1 METKVQD
8 NVPRRASLPPG
19 QANARAA
26 GRSMLAMAMLL
37 LLMWCVPQRAMAGY
51 VDDFKKTTVTNH
63 LDNGGYISVRFIIY
77 NSDGK
82 DDGIDPDWCK
92 SHIDID
98 SEPVLFIRSLTVH
111 DEPQSHDNKGY
122 RWAQVFKTDSKKVA
136 RIESQVIPNV
146 STGEQ
151 VWEEVTA
158 VNVGF
163 GKDSPNSDAKNYHQ
177 FNYIESGN
185 ETYTYAEF
193 RIYPSAEWL
202 KERGD
207 KGEGI
212 TVGGARYIDCTDA
225 GSGSRDDFD
234 VPVASETCVFTIP
247 NTPSL
252 SFSFSQNAGYQNIT
266 FQGTQNDKYSVNGGA
281 QKTIANTGS
290 INLDFGVQNT
300 ERKVTLNYYK
310 RFSAYQYY
318 PLSSSITIPAYQ
330 HPTDFKAT
338 QLADGDVKV
347 TWSIAA
353 YSGSVV
359 TGGDFEVQR
368 SKDEKFATVETV
380 GTLAFEGAKSYTLT
394 DDVSEKNLNGKYY
407 YRLRRTNAAAWNWGY
422 VKTTSID
429 LSMKH
434 KGVATARGENTEDG
448 QVKLTWTYDNGNIW
462 SDNSSVMV
470 VRTNTNKGTSTTY
483 AIADDMGV
491 TSYTETLPTT
501 CDVYSYTIYVQ
512 PGNSV
517 YAAQSPVMVESDG
530 NLYSTSM
537 GYVATAIASK
547 GYYSDRVS
555 LEWEIEGGPVDQFS
569 IRAREYGSNGDWKQI
584 EQIEA
589 NVASTSYQYSDTK
602 AVPGVIYEYQIVAV
616 KNCGG
621 GNDQVP
627 YEGEII
633 GFRTP
638 TGNIYGRVTFENGQ
652 AVAGVEVRAE
662 MAEGEGIA
670 GKAYVVDGNDYLK
683 IDNARLLQEAT
694 ATATLEAWIRPE
706 AAGTIIKKAGMYELL
721 YKGGKIAF
729 KVGSQ
734 EVTSASSLSIYTQDA
749 PYVHVAAVA
758 DEDYLYIYLNGVQEA
773 RTQRTA
779 TVTGN
784 ANQVVMAADG
794 YKGAIDE
801 VRIWNVAR
809 TAADIERDYGR
820 YLVGNETGLKAYY
833 TFDYAVESSF
843 FDISYKGNNYNQNH
857 GVVSGATL
865 SSTDIPTLSQLGYK
879 GYTGADGAYT
889 IRALPYRGNGTSY
902 MIIPRLGIHQFE
914 SEKELRLLNAQA
926 QSHTVNFTDKSS
938 FKVTGKVM
946 YKGGSIPVE
955 GVSFNI
961 DGITAMSAK
970 GAILKT
976 DAKGMFEISVPVG
989 QHEVKAVMNNHEF
1002 ELNGRITNSD
1012 GTDRN
1017 YQDEVSGIEL
1027 YDITTV
1033 RYGGRVA
1040 GGAVQEEFPL
1050 GHSLSTNNLADSV
1063 IVTLTYQNESY
1074 MMTTAAPDQPLVEG
1088 RTEKTIAHLNSK
1100 HKTTSVYQGNTVT
1113 IYPDAETGEFEADV
1127 LPINYKVTVN
1137 VLGHDD
1143 MPGSGEELSLSN
1155 SFIKEDVVYDYT
1167 DEQGVAHSDTT
1178 RYNKK
1183 QLFIKRYTPTIDV
1196 KQLEGPGGRAMGYF
1210 GKKQMEVARLD
1221 NTLNDTVTFVDN
1233 KGKYTLDM
1241 PVFEQGNTI
1250 TMSISV
1256 YEEYIYKDKQGKAK
1270 ADMESDKVPTADAT
1284 LSFAASDLPYGA
1296 IEDVEVDEKG
1306 YAEFQFVVTDP
1317 EFTAAQRTL
1326 DITMNYGEDGT
1337 SVNWRDGGLD
1347 VIVLGAKNTGADFV
1361 TAGPD
1366 KVLFVLRDPP
1376 GSNSYAYLEKGA
1388 TFTTTET
1395 YNGVAFN
1402 EGGEYFETKTGARVV
1417 TFAGVGAGVIKSA
1430 DMENEWKVGVV
1441 HSEAI
1446 GGADS
1451 WTKSTTTT
1459 TRIQTSADPAYVGA
1473 NGDLYVGYST
1483 NISVGQSNNVTVVS
1497 KEIYNTAP
1505 AEYEVYEEITP
1516 IATSDVL
1523 LVRTNG
1529 ISLSQSYNTMFV
1541 YPQVHIEQVLIPEL
1555 TKLRNSL
1562 LYQQTD
1568 NLDFQAMA
1576 DRDGKPVY
1584 VSKLTADNPNYG
1596 KSNKDAVFK
1605 QNPKD
1610 IYDGESYK
1618 IYFPTDVE
1626 AEEVRDTIL
1635 ILNQW
1640 IDSWVERLAA
1650 NEEAKA
1656 KAELLQN
1663 YSFQAGA
1670 GVEYSESFSYTTSE
1684 TSTFTLGIGVDFASK
1699 IGAGSDGAGFY
1710 IDVEETI
1717 KTEHGG
1723 EFTDEEEAS
1732 HCKGFV
1738 LEDEGSDYL
1747 SVDVCR
1753 ESGYREGDQYI
1764 DYDDINSQSQA
1775 FSTFI
1780 FKTKGGAT
1788 SCPYEG
1794 AYVSKYFEPGQHVL
1808 SEATI
1813 QMEVPEISVE
1823 KSFIENVPSGQSAYF
1838 TLYLRNNSEA
1848 KEAGWFD
1855 LVMDDASNPYGAQ
1868 LLMDGAPIGNG
1879 RALLVPAGE
1888 TLVKTLEVRK
1898 GTVMNY
1904 DNLRLKLQSQCQ
1916 SDPTDFLDDIMD
1928 DVVFSVHYIPSATDV
1943 NISKP
1948 SNNWTYNT
1956 QLPTVNIE
1964 GIEKH
1969 YMEVVLDGFDVNYD
1983 NFHRIMLQ
1991 YKPASASDND
2001 WTTLMSYYNDQALYD
2016 QAIANGQN
2024 AEMIL
2029 AADAGT
2035 IKYKWMLDD
2044 LQDQHYDLRAVGTSM
2059 INNVEYEKVSEVYS
2073 GVKDMYNPRLFG
2085 SAQPA
2090 NGVLTINDEIR
2101 LNFNETIAEG
2111 YLTDNNFQV
2120 TGVRNGAQT
2129 DHAVS
2134 VYLDG
2139 VNDRLTT
2146 EFARNWNEKDLTI
2159 EMWILADKAQE
2170 AVLFSQGNNDNAIEL
2185 GLTADN
2191 HLKVKV
2197 GKKELT
2203 SNEAVPYEQGT
2214 WAHVALVYHKE
2225 GRVSAYYNYVEY
2237 IAEVAVDRYA
2247 GEGAYC
2253 FGGDIK
2259 GERLFAGKMHN
2270 ARIWDKAQTSGRLQT
2285 GSMTLLSG
2293 AESNLMAYYPMSEAK
2308 GSVLTDKA
2316 RGVNLAMNGSEWALP
2331 EGRALALNGTD
2342 QYVKLATGAAVVDY
2356 LMDYTLELWFNAA
2369 EGQQNATIVSNG
2381 RGDGTDMGGSRDLF
2395 SLGFENGLL
2404 TFRNNGVTAIAEG
2417 NWADGNWHHVALTVS
2432 RTSGRAQILIDG
2444 KLNSYFDA
2452 TDLGGIAAAYITL
2465 GARTW
2470 MPADSYEEQVDNF
2483 FKGEIDEF
2491 RLWNLYKNETLV
2503 DLGNTEGLD
2512 GEEMGLM
2519 AYYPFQH
2526 YIEWQGTKELQFTL
2540 KDMRVQSDPEMAVA
2554 DAIAYGGN
2562 VETAKAAPVRDKGP
2576 VSKLN
2581 YNFVVNNDALIITLD
2596 ESWERIE
2603 KTIVTFTV
2611 DGVRDLNGNKQLN
2624 PITWSAYIDRN
2635 QLKWSEADITVEKMV
2650 DVEKSFVVKVTNNG
2664 GAIQNF
2670 TIENMPTWL
2679 DVNPMS
2685 GTINPLSST
2694 DITFTIDAG
2703 LNIGTYDEVIYMRN
2717 DNNVVEALPL
2727 TVKVNGEKPEWSV
2740 DPADYKYTMSVFG
2753 KLLVNGVYSADE
2765 GDILAVFDGAECV
2778 GVANNMYSKVNDMYY
2793 AMLTI
2798 YSNEVSKKGLEFRIW
2813 DASTGITYV
2822 AVPSQTI
2829 DFANNGVVGTSLNP
2843 VVFTA
2848 KDMKVQRI
2856 ALAEGWNWIS
2866 LGVKNDN
2873 MNDLNKLFK
2882 GYKWSSGDQV
2892 KHEDR
2897 GFASYST
2904 TDGWVSNGLTALDN
2918 LSMYLM
2924 KSNEARTLD
2933 ITGEQVDAKTNQL
2946 TIIGT
2951 REDGAKRWNYISYL
2965 PAENLSLK
2973 EALAGYDAVEGDI
2986 IKSQDAMAMYSGNLG
3001 WVGSLTYM
3009 ESGKGYMLQ
3018 RQAASE
3024 AALQYPTITS
3034 VVRKA
3039 QATRSAD
3046 EETLTSRGNRKY
3058 AANMTVV
3065 AQLAGVET
3073 AQGDILVAYIGG
3085 ERRGETAIITLP
3097 GNGDLFFL
3105 TVAGDKAEA
3114 IDLVLERN
3122 GQTIGYASG
3131 MLTYGN
3137 NATIGTV
3144 EQPVKIDM
3152 AQPADGVQL
3161 YPLPFEEVL
3170 NIRLAADVE
3179 ADVNITVTDMKG
3191 ATIAR
3196 WTDCNVGGQVHV
3208 VWTAGSTTPTG
3219 VYVVIVDVDGNVTS
3233 HKVVKK

>member
-1 METKVQD
+1 M
-8 NVPRRASLPPG
+8 NWNYSSNPG
-19 QANARAA
+19 YQVVNFS
-26 GRSMLAMAMLL
+26 G
-37 LLMWCVPQRAMAGY
+37 
-51 VDDFKKTTVTNH
+51 
-63 LDNGGYISVRFIIY
+63 
-77 NSDGK
+77 
-82 DDGIDPDWCK
+82 
-92 SHIDID
+92 
-98 SEPVLFIRSLTVH
+98 SE
-111 DEPQSHDNKGY
+111 
-122 RWAQVFKTDSKKVA
+122 
-136 RIESQVIPNV
+136 
-146 STGEQ
+146 
-151 VWEEVTA
+151 
-158 VNVGF
+158 
-163 GKDSPNSDAKNYHQ
+163 
-177 FNYIESGN
+177 
-185 ETYTYAEF
+185 
-193 RIYPSAEWL
+193 
-202 KERGD
+202 GD
-207 KGEGI
+207 KYTI
-212 TVGGARYIDCTDA
+212 TGKSQTEIQSGGTVSVDYAVRNEARTV
-225 GSGSRDDFD
+225 SM
-234 VPVASETCVFTIP
+234 T
-247 NTPSL
+247 
-252 SFSFSQNAGYQNIT
+252 
-266 FQGTQNDKYSVNGGA
+266 
-281 QKTIANTGS
+281 
-290 INLDFGVQNT
+290 
-300 ERKVTLNYYK
+300 YYK
-310 RFSAYQYY
+310 KISDWQFIDVEATD
-318 PLSSSITIPAYQ
+318 ITIPAYQ
-330 HPTDFKAT
+330 HPTDFKVT
-338 QLADGDVKV
+338 QQADGDVKV
-347 TWSIAA
+347 TWSIAS

-422 VKTTSID
+422 VKSTSID

-434 KGVATARGENTEDG
+434 KKIATARGENTEDG

-462 SDNSSVMV
+462 SDNSNVMV
-470 VRTNTNKGTSTTY
+470 KRTNTTTGVSTIY
-483 AIADDMGV
+483 AIADDLNI

-501 CDVYSYTIYVQ
+501 CDVYSYSIYVQ

-517 YAAQSPVMVESDG
+517 YATQAEMQVVSDG
-530 NLYSTSM
+530 NLYSTSI
-537 GYVATAIASK
+537 GYVATANASK

-555 LEWEIEGGPVDQFS
+555 LEWEIEGGSVDEFS

-584 EQIEA
+584 EQIYA

-621 GNDQVP
+621 GNDQIP

-638 TGNIYGRVTFENGQ
+638 TGDIYGRVTFENGQ
-652 AVAGVEVRAE
+652 AVADVEVRAE
-662 MAEGEGIA
+662 IAEGEGIT
-670 GKAYVVDGNDYLK
+670 GKAYVADGNDQLK
-683 IDNARLLQEAT
+683 IDNGRLLQEAT

-734 EVTSASSLSIYTQDA
+734 EVTSASSLSIYTQEH

-758 DEDYLYIYLNGVQEA
+758 DEDYIYIYLNGVQEA
-773 RTQRTA
+773 RAQRTA

-784 ANQVVMAADG
+784 TNQVVMAADG

-820 YLVGNETGLKAYY
+820 YLVGNETGLMAYY
-833 TFDYAVESSF
+833 TFDYAVASSF
-843 FDISYKGNNYNQNH
+843 FDISYNGINYNQNH

-865 SSTDIPTLSQLGYK
+865 SSTDIPTLSQLGHK
-879 GYTGADGAYT
+879 GYTGADGAYS

-955 GVSFNI
+955 GVSFYI
-961 DGITAMSAK
+961 DGTPAMGSK
-970 GAILKT
+970 NELLKT

-989 QHEVKAVMNNHEF
+989 QHEVKAVMQNHEF
-1002 ELNGRITNSD
+1002 ELGGRITNSD

-1050 GHSLSTNNLADSV
+1050 GHSLSTNNLADGV
-1063 IVTLTYQNESY
+1063 TVTLTYQNESY

-1088 RTEKTIAHLNSK
+1088 TVEKSVAHFNDK
-1100 HKTTSVYQGNTVT
+1100 HKTTSIYKGNTVT

-1137 VLGHDD
+1137 VPGHDN
-1143 MPGSGEELSLSN
+1143 MPGNGEELSLSN
-1155 SFIKEDVVYDYT
+1155 SFAKEDVVYDYT

-1196 KQLEGPGGRAMGYF
+1196 QQLEGPSGRAMGYF
-1210 GKKQMEVARLD
+1210 GKKQKEIARLD
-1221 NTLNDTVTFVDN
+1221 NSLNETVTFVDD
-1233 KGKYTLDM
+1233 KGGYALGM

-1250 TMSISV
+1250 TMGINV
-1256 YEEYIYKDKQGKAK
+1256 YEEYIYKDEEGKAK
-1270 ADMESDKVPTADAT
+1270 AGKESDKVPTTDAV
-1284 LSFAASDLPYGA
+1284 LSFTASDLPYGKQ
-1296 IEDVEVDEKG
+1296 EDIKVNEMG
-1306 YAEFQFVVTDP
+1306 YAEYTFKVDQP

-1326 DITMNYGEDGT
+1326 DITMSYGEDGT

-1347 VIVLGAKNTGADFV
+1347 VIVLGAKNKGTGFV

-1388 TFTTTET
+1388 TFTSTET
-1395 YNGVAFN
+1395 YNGIVFN
-1402 EGGEYFETKTGARVV
+1402 EGQVTSGGYFGTKTQLFTGASVE
-1417 TFAGVGAGVIKSA
+1417 TINVI
-1430 DMENEWKVGVV
+1430 NNVHGGVV
-1441 HSEAI
+1441 HSEEI
-1446 GGADS
+1446 GGTDS
-1451 WTKSTTTT
+1451 WTETVTTT
-1459 TRIQTSADPAYVGA
+1459 TRFQTSADPLYVGA

-1483 NISVGQSNNVTVVS
+1483 NITVGQCDNLTVVS
-1497 KEIYNTAP
+1497 KDIYNESP
-1505 AEYEVYEEITP
+1505 GEYEVYEDITP

-1523 LVRTNG
+1523 LVKTNG
-1529 ISLSQSYNTMFV
+1529 INLSQSFNTLFA
-1541 YPQVHIEQVLIPEL
+1541 YPQIHIEQVLIPEL
-1555 TKLRNSL
+1555 TTLRNKL

-1576 DRDGKPVY
+1576 NRDGKPVY
-1584 VSKLTADNPNYG
+1584 VSKLTPDDPDYG
-1596 KSNKDAVFK
+1596 MNNSDEELF
-1605 QNPKD
+1605 
-1610 IYDGESYK
+1610 DGDSYK
-1618 IYFPTDVE
+1618 IYFPENVAANE
-1626 AEEVRDTIL
+1626 QRDTIL

-1640 IDSWVERLAA
+1640 IDTWRKRLKE
-1650 NEEAKA
+1650 NEEHKA
-1656 KAELLQN
+1656 KASTLVQN
-1663 YSFQAGA
+1663 YSFQAGTDI
-1670 GVEYSESFSYTTSE
+1670 EYSESFTHTTVE
-1684 TSTFTLGIGVDFASK
+1684 TTNFKLGLGVKVIAEWGATINSTGVVFNL
-1699 IGAGSDGAGFY
+1699 
-1710 IDVEETI
+1710 EETI

-1723 EFTDEEEAS
+1723 EFTNEEEANN
-1732 HCKGFV
+1732 CKGFV
-1738 LEDEGSDYL
+1738 LAESGDDDYL
-1747 SVDVCR
+1747 SVDVLR
-1753 ESGYREGDQYI
+1753 ESGYIEGDQYVK
-1764 DYDDINSQSQA
+1764 YDDINSKDQT
-1775 FSTFI
+1775 FSTFV

-1788 SCPYEG
+1788 SCPYED
-1794 AYVSKYFEPGQHVL
+1794 ADVSKYYEPGQHVL

-1813 QMEVPEISVE
+1813 QLEVPEISVE
-1823 KSFIENVPSGQSAYF
+1823 KSFIENVPSGQPAYF

-1848 KEAGWFD
+1848 QEDCWYD
-1855 LVMDDASNPYGAQ
+1855 LVMDDASNPNGAR
-1868 LLMDGAPIGNG
+1868 LIMDGAPIGNG

-1888 TLVKTLEVRK
+1888 TLVKTLEVHK

-1943 NISKP
+1943 KISKP
-1948 SNNWTYNT
+1948 SKNWTYNT
-1956 QLPTVNIE
+1956 QLPTVEEE
-1964 GIEKH
+1964 GVKKH

-2059 INNVEYEKVSEVYS
+2059 INNVEYEKVSEVYT

-2197 GKKELT
+2197 GKKEIT

-2285 GSMTLLSG
+2285 GSLTMLSG
-2293 AESNLMAYYPMSEAK
+2293 AETNLIAYYPMNEAK
-2308 GSVLTDKA
+2308 GNVLTDKA

-2331 EGRALALNGTD
+2331 EGRALSLNGTD

-2356 LMDYTLELWFNAA
+2356 LMDYTMELWFNAA

-2381 RGDGTDMGGSRDLF
+2381 RGDGTDLGGSRDLF

-2404 TFRNNGVTAIAEG
+2404 TFRNNGVTAIADG

-2444 KLNSYFDA
+2444 QLNTYFSA
-2452 TDLGGIAAAYITL
+2452 VDLGGVAAAYITL
-2465 GARTW
+2465 GARSW
-2470 MPADSYEEQVDNF
+2470 MPEGTYEEEIDNF

-2540 KDMRVQSDPEMAVA
+2540 KDMKVQPDPEMAVA
-2554 DAIAYGGN
+2554 DAVAYGGS
-2562 VETAKAAPVRDKGP
+2562 VESTKAAPVRDKGP

-2596 ESWERIE
+2596 EAWDRIE

-2635 QLKWSEADITVEKMV
+2635 QLKWSEASMAIEKMV

-2670 TIENMPTWL
+2670 TIENMPAWL
-2679 DVNPMS
+2679 DVTPMS

-2703 LNIGTYDEVIYMRN
+2703 LNIGSYDEVIYMRN
-2717 DNNVVEALPL
+2717 DNNVVEALPM
-2727 TVKVNGEKPEWSV
+2727 TIKVCGEKPEWSV
-2740 DPADYKYTMSVFG
+2740 NPADYKYTMSVFG
-2753 KLLVNGVYSADE
+2753 KMLINNVYSIDE
-2765 GDILAVFDGAECV
+2765 EDMLAVFDGAECV
-2778 GVANNMYSKVNDMYY
+2778 GVAYNQYYKANDMYY

-2798 YSNEVSKKGLEFRIW
+2798 YSNEVSKQGLEFRIW

-2822 AVPSQTI
+2822 ATPSQTI
-2829 DFANNGVVGTSLNP
+2829 DFANNGVVGTSLEP

-2848 KDMKVQRI
+2848 KDTKVQRI

-2866 LGVKNDN
+2866 LGVTNSN
-2873 MNDLNKLFK
+2873 MGDLNKLLK
-2882 GYKWSSGDQV
+2882 GYKWSSDDQV

-2904 TDGWVSNGLTALDN
+2904 TNGWVSNGLNALDN

-2924 KSNEARTLD
+2924 KSSEARTLD
-2933 ITGEQVDAKTNQL
+2933 ITGEQVDAKSNQL

-2951 REDGAKRWNYISYL
+2951 REDGTKRWNYISYL

-3018 RQAASE
+3018 RQSADE
-3024 AALQYPTITS
+3024 ATLQYPTITS

-3039 QATRSAD
+3039 QATRSAA
-3046 EETLTSRGNRKY
+3046 EEIVTSRGNNKY

-3073 AQGDILVAYIGG
+3073 IYGDMLVAYIGG
-3085 ERRGETAIITLP
+3085 ERRGETAITALP
-3097 GNGDLFFL
+3097 GDAEGIFFL
-3105 TVAGDKAEA
+3105 TVAGDKAETV
-3114 IDLVLERN
+3114 DLVLERD
-3122 GQTIGYASG
+3122 GQAIGYASG
-3131 MLTYGN
+3131 VLTYGN
-3137 NATIGTV
+3137 NAALGTIEEPIKV
-3144 EQPVKIDM
+3144 DM
-3152 AQPADGVQL
+3152 ALPADGVQL
-3161 YPLPFEEVL
+3161 YPLPFEEIL
-3170 NIRLAADVE
+3170 NIRLAADVD

-3208 VWTAGSTTPTG
+3208 IWTAGSTTPTG
-3219 VYVVIVDVDGNVTS
+3219 VYVVTVDVDGNVTS
-3233 HKVVKK
+3233 HKVVKN

>member
-1 METKVQD
+1 MKTKVQD

-37 LLMWCVPQRAMAGY
+37 LLMWCVPQRAMA
-51 VDDFKKTTVTNH
+51 DDYGSHMVSFN
-63 LDNGGYISVRFIIY
+63 LDNLQSNGYITAIVPIY
-77 NSDGK
+77 NYNKEDEWTTGGTIYVNDKKAVYFWSWKQGETNPQRGK
-82 DDGIDPDWCK
+82 FQRFNEGSTHAVVIDRYNKVC
-92 SHIDID
+92 DI
-98 SEPVLFIRSLTVH
+98 PVADL
-111 DEPQSHDNKGY
+111 N
-122 RWAQVFKTDSKKVA
+122 
-136 RIESQVIPNV
+136 
-146 STGEQ
+146 TGELDF
-151 VWEEVTA
+151 EH
-158 VNVGF
+158 VGSTTTYATVRIWPTIEILKSQNIKVKVQLSYDGNGASG
-163 GKDSPNSDAKNYHQ
+163 GKFSQ
-177 FNYIESGN
+177 ESTPV
-185 ETYTYAEF
+185 TYTLPTA
-193 RIYPSAEWL
+193 PSLNWNYSSNPGFQAVSFQGQQ
-202 KERGD
+202 GD
-207 KGEGI
+207 KYTIKGQ
-212 TVGGARYIDCTDA
+212 
-225 GSGSRDDFD
+225 SG
-234 VPVASETCVFTIP
+234 
-247 NTPSL
+247 
-252 SFSFSQNAGYQNIT
+252 
-266 FQGTQNDKYSVNGGA
+266 
-281 QKTIANTGS
+281 QKTISVTGPVS
-290 INLDFGVQNT
+290 VDYAVGNSAQTISMT
-300 ERKVTLNYYK
+300 YYK
-310 RFSAYQYY
+310 KISDWQYIDVKATD
-318 PLSSSITIPAYQ
+318 ITIPAYQ
-330 HPTDFKAT
+330 HPTDFKVT

-347 TWSIAA
+347 TWSIPS
-353 YSGSVV
+353 YNGSVV

-422 VKTTSID
+422 VKTASLD

-434 KGVATARGENTEDG
+434 KGIATARGENTEDG
-448 QVKLTWTYDNGNIW
+448 QVKLTWTYDGGNIW

-470 VRTNTNKGTSTTY
+470 VRYNTNKGSSTTY

-517 YAAQSPVMVESDG
+517 YATQSPVEVKSDG

-555 LEWEIEGGPVDQFS
+555 LEWEIEGGSVDRFS

-584 EQIEA
+584 EQIDA

-602 AVPGVIYEYQIVAV
+602 AVPGVIYEYSIVAI

-621 GNDQVP
+621 GNDQIP

-638 TGNIYGRVTFENGQ
+638 TGDIYGRVTFENGQ

-734 EVTSASSLSIYTQDA
+734 EVTSASSLSIYTQEA
-749 PYVHVAAVA
+749 PFVHVAAVA

-784 ANQVVMAADG
+784 TNQVVMAADG

-843 FDISYKGNNYNQNH
+843 FDISYNGINYNQNH

-865 SSTDIPTLSQLGYK
+865 SSTDIPTLSQLGHK
-879 GYTGADGAYT
+879 GYTGADGAYS
-889 IRALPYRGNGTSY
+889 IRALPYVGNGTSY

-961 DGITAMSAK
+961 DGITAMSDK

-989 QHEVKAVMNNHEF
+989 LHEVKAVMNNHEF

-1050 GHSLSTNNLADSV
+1050 GHSLSTNNLADGV
-1063 IVTLTYQNESY
+1063 TVTLTYQNESY

-1088 RTEKTIAHLNSK
+1088 TVEKSVTHFNNK
-1100 HKTTSVYQGNTVT
+1100 HKTTSIYKGNTVT

-1137 VLGHDD
+1137 VPGHDN

-1155 SFIKEDVVYDYT
+1155 SFVKEDVVYDYT

-1196 KQLEGPGGRAMGYF
+1196 AQLDNGQPMNYF
-1210 GKKQMEVARLD
+1210 GKEKMAVARLD
-1221 NTLNDTVTFVDN
+1221 NTLNETVTFVDD
-1233 KGKYTLDM
+1233 KGDYTLGM
-1241 PVFEQGNTI
+1241 PVFEQGNTVN
-1250 TMSISV
+1250 MSISV
-1256 YEEYIYKDKQGKAK
+1256 YEEYIYKDAQGKAK
-1270 ADMESDKVPTADAT
+1270 AGMESDKVPTADAT
-1284 LSFAASDLPYGA
+1284 LSFAASDLTYGA
-1296 IEDVEVDEKG
+1296 IEDVEVDENG
-1306 YAEFQFVVTDP
+1306 YAEFQFVVADP

-1347 VIVLGAKNTGADFV
+1347 VIVLGAKNTGTDFV

-1388 TFTTTET
+1388 TFTTSET

-1417 TFAGVGAGVIKSA
+1417 TFAGVGTGVIKGA

-1451 WTKSTTTT
+1451 WTKSITTT

-1497 KEIYNTAP
+1497 KDIYNTAP
-1505 AEYEVYEEITP
+1505 AEYEVYEAITP

-1523 LVRTNG
+1523 LVKTNG
-1529 ISLSQSYNTMFV
+1529 ISLSQSYNTMFI

-1555 TKLRNSL
+1555 TTLRNSL

-1584 VSKLTADNPNYG
+1584 VSKLTPDDENYG

-1605 QNPKD
+1605 QNAKD

-1618 IYFPTDVE
+1618 IYFPTGVE

-1635 ILNQW
+1635 TLNQW
-1640 IDSWVERLAA
+1640 IDSWVKRLTA

-1813 QMEVPEISVE
+1813 QMEVPDISVE

-1848 KEAGWFD
+1848 REAGWFD

-1943 NISKP
+1943 KISKP

-1956 QLPTVNIE
+1956 QLPTVNVE

-2001 WTTLMSYYNDQALYD
+2001 WTTLMSYYNEQALYD

-2197 GKKELT
+2197 GKKEIT
-2203 SNEAVPYEQGT
+2203 SSKAVPYEQGT

-2237 IAEVAVDRYA
+2237 IVEVAVDRYA

-2293 AESNLMAYYPMSEAK
+2293 AETNLLAYYPMNEAK

-2356 LMDYTLELWFNAA
+2356 LMDYTMELWFCAA
-2369 EGQQNATIVSNG
+2369 EDQQNATIVSNG
-2381 RGDGTDMGGSRDLF
+2381 RGDGAEMGGSRDLF

-2432 RTSGRAQILIDG
+2432 RTNGRAQILIDG
-2444 KLNSYFDA
+2444 KLNTYFDA

-2465 GARTW
+2465 GARSW
-2470 MPADSYEEQVDNF
+2470 MPEGTYEEEIDNF

-2540 KDMRVQSDPEMAVA
+2540 KDMKVQPDPEMAVA
-2554 DAIAYGGN
+2554 DAVAYGGN

-2650 DVEKSFVVKVTNNG
+2650 DVEKNFVVKVTNNG

-2670 TIENMPTWL
+2670 TIENMPAWL
-2679 DVNPMS
+2679 DVNPTS

-2765 GDILAVFDGAECV
+2765 EDILAVFDGAECV
-2778 GVANNMYSKVNDMYY
+2778 GVTNNMYSKVNDMYY

-2798 YSNEVSKKGLEFRIW
+2798 YANEVSKKGLEFRIW

-2843 VVFTA
+2843 VIFTA

-2951 REDGAKRWNYISYL
+2951 REDGTKRWNYISYL

-3024 AALQYPTITS
+3024 ATLQYPTITS

-3196 WTDCNVGGQVHV
+3196 WTDCNIGGQVHV

-3233 HKVVKK
+3233 HKVVKN

>member
-1 METKVQD
+1 MKTKVQD

-51 VDDFKKTTVTNH
+51 VDDFKETTISDH
-63 LDNGGYISVRFIIY
+63 LDNGGYISVSFIIY
-77 NSDGK
+77 NSEGK
-82 DDGIDPDWCK
+82 DDGIDPDWHK

-98 SEPVLFIRSLTVH
+98 SEPVLFIRSLTEH
-111 DEPQSHDNKGY
+111 DEPQPHDNKGY
-122 RWAQVFKTDSKKVA
+122 RWAQVFKTNSSKVA
-136 RIESQVIPNV
+136 RIETQVIPNL

-177 FNYIESGN
+177 FNYLEPGD

-193 RIYPSAEWL
+193 RIYPSAEWM
-202 KERGD
+202 KDRGD

-212 TVGGARYIDCTDA
+212 TVSGARYIDCTDA
-225 GSGSRDDFD
+225 GSGTRPDFD
-234 VPVASETCVFTIP
+234 VAVEPKTCRFTIP
-247 NTPSL
+247 NAPSL
-252 SFSFSQNAGYQNIT
+252 SYNFSQNVGYQSLT
-266 FQGTQNDKYSVNGGA
+266 FQGTQNDKYRINGGT
-281 QKTIANTGS
+281 QTTIANTGS
-290 INLDFGVQNT
+290 INTDFEVQNS
-300 ERKVTLNYYK
+300 ERKVTVDYYK

-330 HPTDFKAT
+330 HPTDFKVT
-338 QLADGDVKV
+338 QQADGDVKV
-347 TWSIAA
+347 TWSIPS
-353 YSGSVV
+353 YNGSVV
-359 TGGDFEVQR
+359 KGGEFEVQR
-368 SKDEKFATVETV
+368 SKDEKFATAETV
-380 GTLAFEGAKSYTLT
+380 GTLPFEGAKSYSLT

-407 YRLRRTNAAAWNWGY
+407 YRLRRTNASAWNWGY
-422 VKTTSID
+422 VKSTSID

-434 KGVATARGENTEDG
+434 KKIATARGENIEDG
-448 QVKLTWTYDNGNIW
+448 QVKLTWTYDGGNIW

-483 AIADDMGV
+483 AIADDLNI
-491 TSYTETLPTT
+491 TSYEETLPTT
-501 CDVYSYTIYVQ
+501 CDVYIYNIYVQ

-517 YAAQSPVMVESDG
+517 YAAQSPIMVESDG

-555 LEWEIEGGPVDQFS
+555 LEWEIDGGAVDMFS
-569 IRAREYGSNGDWKQI
+569 IRAREYGSGDEWTQI
-584 EQIEA
+584 DQIEA
-589 NVASTSYQYSDTK
+589 NVASTKYQYSDTK
-602 AVPGVIYEYQIVAV
+602 SVPGVIYEYQVVAV
-616 KNCGG
+616 KACGG
-621 GNDQVP
+621 GNDQIP
-627 YEGEII
+627 YEGEVI

-638 TGNIYGRVTFENGQ
+638 TGDIYGRVTFENGQ
-652 AVAGVEVRAE
+652 AVPDVEVRAE
-662 MAEGEGIA
+662 VAEGEGIT
-670 GKAYVVDGNDYLK
+670 GKAYVADGNDRLT

-758 DEDYLYIYLNGVQEA
+758 DADYIYIYLNGVQEA

-784 ANQVVMAADG
+784 TNQVVMATDG

-801 VRIWNVAR
+801 VRIWSVAR

-820 YLVGNETGLKAYY
+820 YLVGNETGLMAYY
-833 TFDYAVESSF
+833 TFDYAVDASF
-843 FDISYKGNNYNQNH
+843 FDISYNGIKYNQNH
-857 GVVSGATL
+857 GVVSGALL
-865 SSTDIPTLSQLGYK
+865 SSTDIPTLSQLGHK
-879 GYTGADGAYT
+879 GYTAADGSYS
-889 IRALPYRGNGTSY
+889 IRALPYVGNGTSY

-946 YKGGSIPVE
+946 YKGGSVPVE
-955 GVSFNI
+955 GVTFAV
-961 DGITAMSAK
+961 DGITAMSSK
-970 GAILKT
+970 GEILKT
-976 DAKGMFEISVPVG
+976 DAKGMFDISVPVG
-989 QHEVKAVMNNHEF
+989 QHEVKAVLQNHEF
-1002 ELNGRITNSD
+1002 ELGGRITNSD

-1040 GGAVQEEFPL
+1040 GGALQEEFPL
-1050 GHSLSTNNLADSV
+1050 GHSLSTNNLADGV
-1063 IVTLTYQNESY
+1063 TVTLTYQNESY

-1088 RTEKTIAHLNSK
+1088 TVEKSVAHLNTQ
-1100 HKTTSVYQGNTVT
+1100 HKTTTIYKGNTVT

-1137 VLGHDD
+1137 VPGHDD

-1155 SFIKEDVVYDYT
+1155 SFVKEDVIYEYT

-1196 KQLEGPGGRAMGYF
+1196 KQLDNGQPVDYY
-1210 GKKQMEVARLD
+1210 GKEKMEVARLD
-1221 NTLNDTVTFVDN
+1221 NTLNETVTFVDD
-1233 KGKYTLDM
+1233 KGDYTMGL
-1241 PVFEQGNTI
+1241 PVFEQGNTM
-1250 TMSISV
+1250 TLGISV
-1256 YEEYIYKDKQGKAK
+1256 YEEYIYKDEQGKPK
-1270 ADMESDKVPTADAT
+1270 AGMVSDKVATTDAV
-1284 LSFAASDLPYGA
+1284 LSFTASDLPYGEQ
-1296 IEDVEVDEKG
+1296 EDLEVDSAG
-1306 YAEFQFVVTDP
+1306 YAEYTFTVTDP

-1326 DITMNYGEDGT
+1326 DITMKYGENGT

-1347 VIVLGAKNTGADFV
+1347 VIVLGAKNTGTNFV

-1388 TFTTTET
+1388 TFTTSET

-1402 EGGEYFETKTGARVV
+1402 EGGEYFETETGARVV
-1417 TFAGVGAGVIKSA
+1417 TFAGVGLGVIKDA
-1430 DMENEWKVGVV
+1430 AMKNEWKVGVV
-1441 HSEAI
+1441 HSEEV
-1446 GGADS
+1446 GGSNS

-1473 NGDLYVGYST
+1473 DGDLYVGYST
-1483 NISVGQSNNVTVVS
+1483 NITVGQSNNVTVVS
-1497 KEIYNTAP
+1497 KEIYNAAP
-1505 AEYEVYEEITP
+1505 DQYEVYEEITP
-1516 IATSDVL
+1516 VATSDVL
-1523 LVRTNG
+1523 LVKTNG
-1529 ISLSQSYNTMFV
+1529 INLSQNYKTLFV

-1555 TKLRNSL
+1555 TTLRNSL

-1584 VSKLTADNPNYG
+1584 VSKLTPDNPNYG
-1596 KSNKDAVFK
+1596 KSNKDEVFK

-1635 ILNQW
+1635 VLNQW
-1640 IDSWVERLAA
+1640 IDSWVERLKD

-1656 KAELLQN
+1656 KADLQQN
-1663 YSFQAGA
+1663 YSFHAGS
-1670 GVEYSESFSYTTSE
+1670 GVEYSESFSYTTVKT
-1684 TSTFTLGIGVDFASK
+1684 TSFTLGIGVDFASK
-1699 IGAGSDGAGFY
+1699 IGAGSDGCGFY
-1710 IDVEETI
+1710 IDVEETV

-1723 EFTDEEEAS
+1723 EFTDEEEAT

-1738 LEDEGSDYL
+1738 LEEEGSDYI

-1753 ESGYREGDQYI
+1753 ESGYNDGDQYI
-1764 DYDDINSQSQA
+1764 NYNNISSETQT

-1794 AYVSKYFEPGQHVL
+1794 AYVSKYFEPGMHVL

-1813 QMEVPEISVE
+1813 QLEVPEISVE
-1823 KSFIENVPSGQSAYF
+1823 KSFIENVPSGQPAYF

-1848 KEAGWFD
+1848 QEDGWFD
-1855 LVMDDASNPYGAQ
+1855 LVMDDASNPNGAQ
-1868 LLMDGAPIGNG
+1868 LFMDGAPIGNG

-1904 DNLRLKLQSQCQ
+1904 DNLRLLLQSQCQ

-1928 DVVFSVHYIPSATDV
+1928 DVVFSVHFIPSATDV

-1956 QLPTVNIE
+1956 QLPTVNVD

-2044 LQDQHYDLRAVGTSM
+2044 LQDQQYNLRAVGTSM

-2146 EFARNWNEKDLTI
+2146 EFARNWNNKDLTI
-2159 EMWILADKAQE
+2159 EMWILADKAQD

-2197 GKKELT
+2197 GKSEVT
-2203 SNEAVPYEQGT
+2203 SDETVPYEQGT

-2237 IAEVAVDRYA
+2237 IAEAVVDIYS

-2253 FGGDIK
+2253 FGSDIK
-2259 GERLFAGKMHN
+2259 GGNLFAGKMHN

-2285 GSMTLLSG
+2285 GSMTMLSG
-2293 AESNLMAYYPMSEAK
+2293 AESNLMAYYPMNEAK
-2308 GSVLTDKA
+2308 GNVLTDKA

-2342 QYVKLATGAAVVDY
+2342 QYVKVASSATVIDY
-2356 LMDYTLELWFNAA
+2356 LMDYTMELWFNGA
-2369 EGQQNATIVSNG
+2369 EGQKNATLVANG

-2395 SLGFENGLL
+2395 SLGFEDGVL
-2404 TFRNNGVTAIAEG
+2404 TFRNSGVVATAEG
-2417 NWADGNWHHVALTVS
+2417 NWLDGNWHHVAITVS
-2432 RTSGRAQILIDG
+2432 RTNGRAQILIDG
-2444 KLNSYFDA
+2444 QLNSYFDA

-2470 MPADSYEEQVDNF
+2470 TPEGTREETVDNF

-2491 RLWNLYKNETLV
+2491 RLWNLYKNEKLV

-2540 KDMRVQSDPEMAVA
+2540 KDMKVQPDPEMAVA
-2554 DAIAYGGN
+2554 DAIAYGDN
-2562 VETAKAAPVRDKGP
+2562 VETAKAAPVKDKGP

-2611 DGVRDLNGNKQLN
+2611 DGVRDLHGNKQLS

-2635 QLKWSEADITVEKMV
+2635 QLKWSEADMTVEKLV
-2650 DVEKSFVVKVTNNG
+2650 DEEKSFVVKVTNNG
-2664 GAIQNF
+2664 GAIQNY
-2670 TIENMPTWL
+2670 TIENMPAWL

-2703 LNIGTYDEVIYMRN
+2703 LNIGTYDEVVYMRN
-2717 DNNVVEALPL
+2717 DNNVVEALPM
-2727 TVKVNGEKPEWSV
+2727 TIKVNGQKPEWRV

-2753 KLLVNGVYSADE
+2753 KLLIGNVYSIDE
-2765 GDILAVFDGAECV
+2765 EDMLAVFDGDECV
-2778 GVANNMYSKVNDMYY
+2778 GVTNNMYSKVNDMYY

-2798 YSNEVSKKGLEFRIW
+2798 YANEVSKSGLEFRIW
-2813 DASTGITYV
+2813 DASTGTTYV
-2822 AVPSQTI
+2822 AMPSQTI
-2829 DFANNGVVGTSLNP
+2829 DFANNGVVGTSLDP

-2856 ALAEGWNWIS
+2856 ALAEGWNWVS
-2866 LGVKNDN
+2866 LNVKNDN
-2873 MNDLNKLFK
+2873 MGNINELLK
-2882 GYKWSSGDQV
+2882 GNAWTANDQV
-2892 KHEDR
+2892 KSEEK

-2904 TDGWVSNGLTALDN
+2904 TNGWVGELKGMDN
-2918 LSMYLM
+2918 LSMYM
-2924 KSNEARTLD
+2924 MHTAKDRTLD
-2933 ITGEQVDAKTNQL
+2933 IAGEQVDAKTNQL
-2946 TIIGT
+2946 TIIGSK
-2951 REDGAKRWNYISYL
+2951 EDGTKRWNYISYL
-2965 PAENLSLK
+2965 PAEMLSLQ

-2986 IKSQDAMAMYSGNLG
+2986 VKSQDAMAMYSGNLG
-3001 WVGSLTYM
+3001 WIGSLTYM

-3018 RQAASE
+3018 RQDVSDAK
-3024 AALQYPTITS
+3024 LQYPTITS
-3034 VVRKA
+3034 VSRKA
-3039 QATRSAD
+3039 QATRSAA
-3046 EETLTSRGNRKY
+3046 EQPITSSGNRKY

-3065 AQLAGVET
+3065 AQLAGVDLLH
-3073 AQGDILVAYIGG
+3073 GDKLVAYVGG
-3085 ERRGETAIITLP
+3085 ERRGETQITEVP
-3097 GNGDLFFL
+3097 HAEGLFFL
-3105 TVAGDKAEA
+3105 TIAGDKTESV
-3114 IDLVLERN
+3114 DLVLERN

-3161 YPLPFEEVL
+3161 YPQPFEEVL

-3219 VYVVIVDVDGNVTS
+3219 VYVVIVDIDGNVTS

>member
-1 METKVQD
+1 M
-8 NVPRRASLPPG
+8 
-19 QANARAA
+19 
-26 GRSMLAMAMLL
+26 
-37 LLMWCVPQRAMAGY
+37 
-51 VDDFKKTTVTNH
+51 
-63 LDNGGYISVRFIIY
+63 
-77 NSDGK
+77 
-82 DDGIDPDWCK
+82 
-92 SHIDID
+92 
-98 SEPVLFIRSLTVH
+98 
-111 DEPQSHDNKGY
+111 
-122 RWAQVFKTDSKKVA
+122 
-136 RIESQVIPNV
+136 
-146 STGEQ
+146 
-151 VWEEVTA
+151 
-158 VNVGF
+158 
-163 GKDSPNSDAKNYHQ
+163 
-177 FNYIESGN
+177 
-185 ETYTYAEF
+185 
-193 RIYPSAEWL
+193 
-202 KERGD
+202 
-207 KGEGI
+207 
-212 TVGGARYIDCTDA
+212 
-225 GSGSRDDFD
+225 
-234 VPVASETCVFTIP
+234 
-247 NTPSL
+247 
-252 SFSFSQNAGYQNIT
+252 
-266 FQGTQNDKYSVNGGA
+266 
-281 QKTIANTGS
+281 
-290 INLDFGVQNT
+290 
-300 ERKVTLNYYK
+300 
-310 RFSAYQYY
+310 
-318 PLSSSITIPAYQ
+318 
-330 HPTDFKAT
+330 
-338 QLADGDVKV
+338 
-347 TWSIAA
+347 
-353 YSGSVV
+353 
-359 TGGDFEVQR
+359 
-368 SKDEKFATVETV
+368 
-380 GTLAFEGAKSYTLT
+380 
-394 DDVSEKNLNGKYY
+394 SEKNLNGKYY
-407 YRLRRTNAAAWNWGY
+407 YRLRRTSASAWNWGY
-422 VKTTSID
+422 VKTTSTD

-434 KGVATARGENTEDG
+434 RKIASARGENTDKST
-448 QVKLTWTYDNGNIW
+448 VRLTWIYDSGNIW
-462 SDNSSVMV
+462 SENSSVMV

-483 AIADDMGV
+483 AIVDNAGV
-491 TSYTETLPTT
+491 TSYEETLPTT

-512 PGNSV
+512 PGNSA
-517 YAAQSPVMVESDG
+517 YSAQSPIEVKSDG

-537 GYVATAIASK
+537 GYVVTATASK

-555 LEWEIEGGPVDQFS
+555 LEWEIEGGSVDQFS
-569 IRAREYGSNGDWKQI
+569 IRAREYGSNDNWTQI
-584 EQIEA
+584 DLVDG

-621 GNDQVP
+621 DNDQVP

-638 TGNIYGRVTFENGQ
+638 TGDIYGRVTFENGQ
-652 AVAGVEVRAE
+652 AVADVEVRAE
-662 MAEGEGIA
+662 IAEGEGIT
-670 GKAYVVDGNDYLK
+670 GKAYVADGNDQLK
-683 IDNARLLQEAT
+683 IADGRLLQDAT
-694 ATATLEAWIRPE
+694 ATGTLEAWIRPE
-706 AAGTIIKKAGMYELL
+706 AAGTIIKKAGMYELS
-721 YKGGKIAF
+721 YKSGKVAF
-729 KVGSQ
+729 KVGTQ
-734 EVTSASSLSIYTQDA
+734 EVTSASSLSFYTQEQ

-758 DEDYLYIYLNGVQEA
+758 DANYIYIYLNGVQEA
-773 RTQRTA
+773 RIQRTA

-784 ANQVVMAADG
+784 TNQVVMATDG
-794 YKGAIDE
+794 YKGGIDE

-809 TAADIERDYGR
+809 TAADIERNYGR
-820 YLVGNETGLKAYY
+820 YLVGNETGLVAYY
-833 TFDYAVESSF
+833 TFDYAVKSSF
-843 FDISYKGNNYNQNH
+843 FDISYNGINYNQNH
-857 GVVSGATL
+857 GAVSGATL
-865 SSTDIPTLSQLGYK
+865 SSTDIPTLTQLGHK

-946 YKGGSIPVE
+946 YQGGSIPVE
-955 GVSFNI
+955 GVSFYI
-961 DGITAMSAK
+961 DGTPAMNAK
-970 GAILKT
+970 NEMLKT
-976 DAKGMFEISVPVG
+976 DARGMFEISVPVG
-989 QHEVKAVMNNHEF
+989 QHEVKAVMQNHEF
-1002 ELNGRITNSD
+1002 ELGGRITNSD

-1040 GGAVQEEFPL
+1040 GGAIQEEFPL
-1050 GHSLSTNNLADSV
+1050 GHSLSTNNLGDGV
-1063 IVTLTYQNESY
+1063 TVTLTYQNESY
-1074 MMTTAAPDQPLVEG
+1074 MMTTAGPDQPLVEG
-1088 RTEKTIAHLNSK
+1088 TVEKSVAHLNGK
-1100 HKTTSVYQGNTVT
+1100 HKTTAIYKGNTVT

-1137 VLGHDD
+1137 VPGHDD
-1143 MPGSGEELSLSN
+1143 IPGSGEELSLSN
-1155 SFIKEDVVYDYT
+1155 SFIKEDVVYEYT
-1167 DEQGVAHSDTT
+1167 DGEGVAHSDTT
-1178 RYNKK
+1178 RYNKQ

-1196 KQLEGPGGRAMGYF
+1196 QQLEGPGGRAMGYF

-1221 NTLNDTVTFVDN
+1221 NTLSDTVTFIDD
-1233 KGKYTLDM
+1233 KGGYIMGM
-1241 PVFEQGNTI
+1241 PVFEQGK
-1250 TMSISV
+1250 TMVMGISV
-1256 YEEYIYKDKQGKAK
+1256 YEEYIYKDKEGKAK
-1270 ADMESDKVPTADAT
+1270 ANVVSDKVPTTDAV
-1284 LSFAASDLPYGA
+1284 LSFTASDLPYGKQ
-1296 IEDVEVDEKG
+1296 EDLEVDSTG
-1306 YAEFQFVVTDP
+1306 YAEYQFKVTDP

-1326 DITMNYGEDGT
+1326 DITMKYGEDGT
-1337 SVNWRDGGLD
+1337 SVNWREGGLD
-1347 VIVLGAKNTGADFV
+1347 AIVLGAKNKGTDFV

-1376 GSNSYAYLEKGA
+1376 GSHSYSYLEKGA
-1388 TFTTTET
+1388 TFTSTES
-1395 YNGVAFN
+1395 YNGVVLN
-1402 EGGEYFETKTGARVV
+1402 EGQETAGGYLGKKTVLF
-1417 TFAGVGAGVIKSA
+1417 TGVSTEETSVI
-1430 DMENEWKVGVV
+1430 NNVHGGIV
-1441 HSEAI
+1441 HSEEI
-1446 GGADS
+1446 GGTDS
-1451 WTKSTTTT
+1451 WTKTVTTT
-1459 TRIQTSADPAYVGA
+1459 TRFQTSADPLYVGA
-1473 NGDLYVGYST
+1473 DGDLYVGYST
-1483 NISVGQSNNVTVVS
+1483 NITVGQCDNMTVVS
-1497 KEIYNTAP
+1497 KDIYNDSP
-1505 AEYEVYEEITP
+1505 DEYEVYEDITP

-1523 LVRTNG
+1523 LVKTSG
-1529 ISLSQSYNTMFV
+1529 INLSQSFNTLFA
-1541 YPQVHIEQVLIPEL
+1541 YPQVHIERVLIPEL
-1555 TKLRNSL
+1555 TTLRNSL
-1562 LYQQTD
+1562 LYQESD

-1584 VSKLTADNPNYG
+1584 VSKLTPDDPDYG
-1596 KSNKDAVFK
+1596 KNNSDGDLF
-1605 QNPKD
+1605 
-1610 IYDGESYK
+1610 DGESYK
-1618 IYFPTDVE
+1618 IYFPENVE
-1626 AEEVRDTIL
+1626 ASEQRDTIL
-1635 ILNQW
+1635 VLNQW
-1640 IDSWVERLAA
+1640 IDSWKERLRD
-1650 NEEAKA
+1650 NEEQKA
-1656 KAELLQN
+1656 NASTLVQN

-1670 GVEYSESFSYTTSE
+1670 DIEYSEGFSYTTVK
-1684 TSTFTLGIGVDFASK
+1684 TANFKLGLGVKVIAEWGAK
-1699 IGAGSDGAGFY
+1699 INEAGVVFNL
-1710 IDVEETI
+1710 EETI
-1717 KTEHGG
+1717 TTEHGG

-1732 HCKGFV
+1732 HSKGFV
-1738 LEDEGSDYL
+1738 LAESGDDDYL
-1747 SVDVCR
+1747 SVDVLR
-1753 ESGYREGDQYI
+1753 ENGYNEDDQYI
-1764 DYDDINSQSQA
+1764 EYDDINGQEQT

-1780 FKTKGGAT
+1780 FKTKGGVT

-1794 AYVSKYFEPGQHVL
+1794 AYVSKYYEPGVHVL

-1813 QMEVPEISVE
+1813 QLEVPEISVE
-1823 KSFIENVPSGQSAYF
+1823 KSFIENVPSGQPAYF
-1838 TLYLRNNSEA
+1838 TLYLRNNSESQ
-1848 KEAGWFD
+1848 EDCWYD
-1855 LVMDDASNPYGAQ
+1855 LIMDDASNPNGAQ
-1868 LLMDGAPIGNG
+1868 LIMDGAPIGNG

-1898 GTVMNY
+1898 GTAMNY

-1916 SDPTDFLDDIMD
+1916 ADPTDFLDDIYD
-1928 DVVFSVHYIPSATDV
+1928 DVVFSAHFIPSATDV
-1943 NISKP
+1943 KISKP

-1956 QLPTVNIE
+1956 QLPTVNVE

-1969 YMEVVLDGFDVNYD
+1969 YMEVVLNGFDVNYD

-2001 WTTLMSYYNDQALYD
+2001 WTTLMSYYNDQVLYD
-2016 QAIANGQN
+2016 QAVANGQN

-2059 INNVEYEKVSEVYS
+2059 INNVEYEKVSEVYT

-2170 AVLFSQGNNDNAIEL
+2170 AVLFSQGNDDNAIEL
-2185 GLTADN
+2185 GLTTDN

-2197 GKKELT
+2197 GKKEIT
-2203 SNEAVPYEQGT
+2203 SNEAVPYEQCT

-2237 IAEVAVDRYA
+2237 ITEAAVDRYA

-2259 GERLFAGKMHN
+2259 GGRLFAGKMHN

-2285 GSMTLLSG
+2285 NSLTLLSG
-2293 AESNLMAYYPMSEAK
+2293 AETNLLAYYPMNEAR
-2308 GSVLTDKA
+2308 GNVIADKA

-2331 EGRALALNGTD
+2331 EGRALTLNGTD

-2356 LMDYTLELWFNAA
+2356 LMDYTMELWFCAA

-2381 RGDGTDMGGSRDLF
+2381 YGDGNDMGGSRDLF

-2404 TFRNNGVTAIAEG
+2404 TFCNNGVKAIADG
-2417 NWADGNWHHVALTVS
+2417 DWADGNWHHVAITVS

-2444 KLNSYFDA
+2444 QLNTYFDA

-2465 GARTW
+2465 GARCW
-2470 MPADSYEEQVDNF
+2470 MPEGTTYVEKVDNY

-2491 RLWNLYKNETLV
+2491 RLWNLYKNEKLV

-2540 KDMRVQSDPEMAVA
+2540 KDMKVQADPEMAVA
-2554 DAIAYGGN
+2554 DAEAFGGT
-2562 VETAKAAPVRDKGP
+2562 VETTKAAPVRDKGP

-2596 ESWERIE
+2596 ESWERVE
-2603 KTIVTFTV
+2603 KTTVTFTV
-2611 DGVRDLNGNKQLN
+2611 DGVRDMNGNKQLN

-2635 QLKWSEADITVEKMV
+2635 QLKWSEASMAVEKMV

-2670 TIENMPTWL
+2670 TIENMPAWL
-2679 DVNPMS
+2679 DVNPTS

-2717 DNNVVEALPL
+2717 DNNVVEALPM
-2727 TVKVNGEKPEWSV
+2727 TIKVCGEKPEWNV
-2740 DPADYKYTMSVFG
+2740 DPADYEHTMSVFG
-2753 KLLVNGVYSADE
+2753 KLLINSVYSIDE
-2765 GDILAVFDGAECV
+2765 EDMLAVFDGAECV
-2778 GVANNMYSKVNDMYY
+2778 GVANNQYYKANDMYY

-2798 YSNEVSKKGLEFRIW
+2798 YSNAVTKEGLEFRIW

-2822 AVPSQTI
+2822 ATPSQTI
-2829 DFANNGVVGTSLNP
+2829 DFANNGVVGTSLDP

-2848 KDMKVQRI
+2848 KDLKVQRI
-2856 ALAEGWNWIS
+2856 ALDEGWNWIS

-2873 MNDLNKLFK
+2873 MDKLDQLFK
-2882 GYKWSSGDQV
+2882 GYKWSSDDQV
-2892 KHEDR
+2892 KHEDI

-2904 TDGWVSNGLTALDN
+2904 TIGKWVSDKLTALDN

-2924 KSNEARTLD
+2924 KVSEAHTLD
-2933 ITGEQVDAKTNQL
+2933 ITGEQVDAKTTQL
-2946 TIIGT
+2946 TINGT
-2951 REDGAKRWNYISYL
+2951 REDGTKRWNYISYL

-3018 RQAASE
+3018 RQAADQ
-3024 AALQYPTITS
+3024 ATLQYPTITS

-3039 QATRSAD
+3039 QATRSAA
-3046 EETLTSRGNRKY
+3046 EEIVTSRGNRKY
-3058 AANMTVV
+3058 PANMTVV

-3073 AQGDILVAYIGG
+3073 IYGDMLVAYIGG
-3085 ERRGETAIITLP
+3085 ERRGETAVTALP
-3097 GNGDLFFL
+3097 GNTEGIFFL
-3105 TVAGDKAEA
+3105 TVAGDKAETV
-3114 IDLVLERN
+3114 DLVLERD

-3131 MLTYGN
+3131 VLTYGN
-3137 NATIGTV
+3137 NAALGTV
-3144 EQPVKIDM
+3144 EEPVEIDM
-3152 AQPADGVQL
+3152 ALPVDGVQF

-3179 ADVNITVTDMKG
+3179 ADVNITVSDMKG

-3208 VWTAGSTTPTG
+3208 VWTAGTTTPSG
-3219 VYVVIVDVDGNVTS
+3219 VYVVKVDVDGNVTS

>member
-1 METKVQD
+1 MKTKVQD

-19 QANARAA
+19 QASERAA

-37 LLMWCVPQRAMAGY
+37 LLMWCVPQRAMADDFNAGWVSVDFSNLQTKGY
-51 VDDFKKTTVTNH
+51 VSVKVPLRDNNKTDEWAKSSYIYINGEKDDHRAVEF
-63 LDNGGYISVRFIIY
+63 Y
-77 NSDGK
+77 NSTEQKESTDKEGT
-82 DDGIDPDWCK
+82 
-92 SHIDID
+92 
-98 SEPVLFIRSLTVH
+98 FIRKDCAYIEIVN
-111 DEPQSHDNKGY
+111 EKGE
-122 RWAQVFKTDSKKVA
+122 VKGTSGTITDFFSK
-136 RIESQVIPNV
+136 SGTTT
-146 STGEQ
+146 TGE
-151 VWEEVTA
+151 V
-158 VNVGF
+158 
-163 GKDSPNSDAKNYHQ
+163 
-177 FNYIESGN
+177 
-185 ETYTYAEF
+185 
-193 RIYPSAEWL
+193 RIYPTVKQLKTGNISIKVWL
-202 KERGD
+202 RWVSRGTAGDDDVWTEQKSQSYTLPTAPSMNWNYSSNPGYQVVNFSGSEGD
-207 KGEGI
+207 KYTI
-212 TVGGARYIDCTDA
+212 TGKSQTEIQSGGTVSVDYAVRNEARTV
-225 GSGSRDDFD
+225 SM
-234 VPVASETCVFTIP
+234 T
-247 NTPSL
+247 
-252 SFSFSQNAGYQNIT
+252 
-266 FQGTQNDKYSVNGGA
+266 
-281 QKTIANTGS
+281 
-290 INLDFGVQNT
+290 
-300 ERKVTLNYYK
+300 YYK
-310 RFSAYQYY
+310 KISDWQFIDVEATD
-318 PLSSSITIPAYQ
+318 ITIPAYQ
-330 HPTDFKAT
+330 HPTDFKVT
-338 QLADGDVKV
+338 QQADGDVKV
-347 TWSIAA
+347 TWSIAS

-394 DDVSEKNLNGKYY
+394 DDVSEKNLNGTYY

-422 VKTTSID
+422 VKSTSID

-434 KGVATARGENTEDG
+434 KKIATARGENTEDG

-462 SDNSSVMV
+462 SDNSNVMV
-470 VRTNTNKGTSTTY
+470 KRTNTTTGVSTTY
-483 AIADDMGV
+483 AIADDLNI

-501 CDVYSYTIYVQ
+501 CDVYSYSIYVQ

-517 YAAQSPVMVESDG
+517 YATQAEMQVVSDG
-530 NLYSTSM
+530 NLYSTSI

-555 LEWEIEGGPVDQFS
+555 LEWEIEGGSVDQFS

-584 EQIEA
+584 EQIYA

-621 GNDQVP
+621 GNDQIP

-638 TGNIYGRVTFENGQ
+638 TGDIYGRVTFENGQ
-652 AVAGVEVRAE
+652 AVADVEVRAE
-662 MAEGEGIA
+662 IAEGEGIT
-670 GKAYVVDGNDYLK
+670 GKAYVADGNDQLK
-683 IDNARLLQEAT
+683 IDNGRLLQEAT

-734 EVTSASSLSIYTQDA
+734 EVTSASQVSIYTQEQ

-801 VRIWNVAR
+801 VRIWNVVR

-843 FDISYKGNNYNQNH
+843 FDISYNGINYNQNH

-865 SSTDIPTLSQLGYK
+865 SSTDIPTLSQLGHK
-879 GYTGADGAYT
+879 GYTGADGAYS

-955 GVSFNI
+955 GVSFYI
-961 DGITAMSAK
+961 DGTPAMGSK
-970 GAILKT
+970 NEMLKT

-989 QHEVKAVMNNHEF
+989 QHEVKAVMQNHEF
-1002 ELNGRITNSD
+1002 ELGGRITNSD

-1050 GHSLSTNNLADSV
+1050 GHSLSTNNLADGV
-1063 IVTLTYQNESY
+1063 TVTLTYQNESY

-1088 RTEKTIAHLNSK
+1088 TVEKSVAHFNDK
-1100 HKTTSVYQGNTVT
+1100 HKTTSIYKGNTVT

-1137 VLGHDD
+1137 VPGHDN
-1143 MPGSGEELSLSN
+1143 MPGNGEELSLSN
-1155 SFIKEDVVYDYT
+1155 SFAKEEVVYDYT
-1167 DEQGVAHSDTT
+1167 DGEGVAHSDTT

-1196 KQLEGPGGRAMGYF
+1196 QQLEGPSGRAIGYF
-1210 GKKQMEVARLD
+1210 GKKQKEIARLD
-1221 NTLNDTVTFVDN
+1221 NSMNETVTFVDD
-1233 KGKYTLDM
+1233 KGGYTLGM

-1250 TMSISV
+1250 IMGISV
-1256 YEEYIYKDKQGKAK
+1256 YEEYIYKDEEGKAK
-1270 ADMESDKVPTADAT
+1270 AGMVSDKVPTTDAT
-1284 LSFAASDLPYGA
+1284 LSFAASDLPYGKQED
-1296 IEDVEVDEKG
+1296 IEVNEMG
-1306 YAEFQFVVTDP
+1306 YAEYTFKVDQP

-1326 DITMNYGEDGT
+1326 DITMSYGEDGT

-1347 VIVLGAKNTGADFV
+1347 VIVLGAKNKGTGFV

-1388 TFTTTET
+1388 TFTSTET
-1395 YNGVAFN
+1395 YNGIVFN
-1402 EGGEYFETKTGARVV
+1402 EGQVTSGGYFGTKTQLFTGASVE
-1417 TFAGVGAGVIKSA
+1417 TINVI
-1430 DMENEWKVGVV
+1430 NNVHGGVV
-1441 HSEAI
+1441 HSEEV
-1446 GGADS
+1446 GGTNS
-1451 WTKSTTTT
+1451 WTETVTTT
-1459 TRIQTSADPAYVGA
+1459 TRFQTSADPAYVGA

-1483 NISVGQSNNVTVVS
+1483 NITVGQCDNLTVVS
-1497 KEIYNTAP
+1497 KDIYNESP
-1505 AEYEVYEEITP
+1505 GEYEVYEDITP

-1523 LVRTNG
+1523 LVKTNG
-1529 ISLSQSYNTMFV
+1529 INLSQSFNTLFA
-1541 YPQVHIEQVLIPEL
+1541 YPQIHIEQVLIPEL
-1555 TKLRNSL
+1555 TTLRNKL

-1576 DRDGKPVY
+1576 NRDGKPVY
-1584 VSKLTADNPNYG
+1584 VSKLTPDDPDYG
-1596 KSNKDAVFK
+1596 MNNSDEELF
-1605 QNPKD
+1605 
-1610 IYDGESYK
+1610 DGDSYK
-1618 IYFPTDVE
+1618 IYFPENVAANE
-1626 AEEVRDTIL
+1626 QRDTIL

-1640 IDSWVERLAA
+1640 IDTWRKRLKE
-1650 NEEAKA
+1650 NEEHKA
-1656 KAELLQN
+1656 KASTLVQN
-1663 YSFQAGA
+1663 YSFQAGTDI
-1670 GVEYSESFSYTTSE
+1670 EYSESFTHTTVE
-1684 TSTFTLGIGVDFASK
+1684 TTNFKLGLGVKVIAEWGATINSTGVVFNL
-1699 IGAGSDGAGFY
+1699 
-1710 IDVEETI
+1710 EETI

-1723 EFTDEEEAS
+1723 EFTNEEEANN
-1732 HCKGFV
+1732 CKGFV
-1738 LEDEGSDYL
+1738 LAESGDYDYL
-1747 SVDVCR
+1747 SVDVLR
-1753 ESGYREGDQYI
+1753 ESGYIEGDQYVK
-1764 DYDDINSQSQA
+1764 YDDINSKDQT
-1775 FSTFI
+1775 FSTFV

-1788 SCPYEG
+1788 SCPYED
-1794 AYVSKYFEPGQHVL
+1794 ADVSKYYEPGQHVL

-1813 QMEVPEISVE
+1813 QLEVPEISVE

-1848 KEAGWFD
+1848 QEDCWYD

-1868 LLMDGAPIGNG
+1868 LIMDGAPIGNG

-1943 NISKP
+1943 KISKP

-1956 QLPTVNIE
+1956 QLPTVNVE
-1964 GIEKH
+1964 GVEKH
-1969 YMEVVLDGFDVNYD
+1969 YMEVVLNGFDVNYD
-1983 NFHRIMLQ
+1983 NFYRIKLQ

-2044 LQDQHYDLRAVGTSM
+2044 LQDQNYDLRAVGTSM
-2059 INNVEYEKVSEVYS
+2059 INNVEYEKVSEVYT

-2139 VNDRLTT
+2139 MNDRLTT

-2170 AVLFSQGNNDNAIEL
+2170 AVLFSQGNDNNAIEL

-2197 GKKELT
+2197 GKKEIT
-2203 SNEAVPYEQGT
+2203 SNEAIPYEQGT
-2214 WAHVALVYHKE
+2214 WAHVALVYQKE

-2237 IAEVAVDRYA
+2237 ISEAAVDRYA

-2253 FGGDIK
+2253 FGGDIN
-2259 GERLFAGKMHN
+2259 GGRLFAGKMHN

-2285 GSMTLLSG
+2285 NSLTQLSG
-2293 AESNLMAYYPMSEAK
+2293 AETNLIAYYPMNEAK
-2308 GSVLTDKA
+2308 GTVIADKA

-2331 EGRALALNGTD
+2331 EGRALTLNGTD
-2342 QYVKLATGAAVVDY
+2342 QYVKLTTGAAVVDY
-2356 LMDYTLELWFNAA
+2356 LMDYTMELWFCAA
-2369 EGQQNATIVSNG
+2369 EGQTDATLVSNG
-2381 RGDGTDMGGSRDLF
+2381 RGDGTDLGGSRDLF

-2404 TFRNNGVTAIAEG
+2404 TFRNNGVETIAEG
-2417 NWADGNWHHVALTVS
+2417 NWIDGNWHHVALTVS
-2432 RTSGRAQILIDG
+2432 RTSRRAQILIDG
-2444 KLNSYFDA
+2444 QLNTYFDA
-2452 TDLGGIAAAYITL
+2452 TDLGGIAADYITL
-2465 GARTW
+2465 GACCWIPEGTV
-2470 MPADSYEEQVDNF
+2470 YKEKVGNY

-2491 RLWNLYKNETLV
+2491 RLWNLYKNEKLV

-2540 KDMRVQSDPEMAVA
+2540 KDMKVQPDPEMAVA
-2554 DAIAYGGN
+2554 DAVAYGGS
-2562 VETAKAAPVRDKGP
+2562 VESTKAAPVRDKGP

-2596 ESWERIE
+2596 EAWDRVE

-2611 DGVRDLNGNKQLN
+2611 DGVRDMNGNKLLN

-2635 QLKWSEADITVEKMV
+2635 QLKWSEASMAIEKMV
-2650 DVEKSFVVKVTNNG
+2650 DVEKNFVVKVTNNG

-2670 TIENMPTWL
+2670 TIENMPSWL
-2679 DVNPMS
+2679 DVTPMS
-2685 GTINPLSST
+2685 GSINPLSST

-2703 LNIGTYDEVIYMRN
+2703 LNIGSYDEVIYMRN
-2717 DNNVVEALPL
+2717 DNNVVEALPM
-2727 TVKVNGEKPEWSV
+2727 TIKVCGEKPEWSV
-2740 DPADYKYTMSVFG
+2740 NPADYKYTMSVFG
-2753 KLLVNGVYSADE
+2753 KMLINNVYSIDE
-2765 GDILAVFDGAECV
+2765 EDMLAVFDGAECV
-2778 GVANNMYSKVNDMYY
+2778 GVAYNQYYKANDMYY

-2798 YSNEVSKKGLEFRIW
+2798 YSNEVSKQGLEFRIW

-2822 AVPSQTI
+2822 ATPSQTI
-2829 DFANNGVVGTSLNP
+2829 DFANNGVVGTSLEP

-2848 KDMKVQRI
+2848 KDTKVQRI

-2866 LGVKNDN
+2866 LGVTNSN
-2873 MNDLNKLFK
+2873 MGDLNKLLK
-2882 GYKWSSGDQV
+2882 GYKWSSDDQV

-2904 TDGWVSNGLTALDN
+2904 TNGWVSNGLNALDN

-2924 KSNEARTLD
+2924 KSSEARTLD
-2933 ITGEQVDAKTNQL
+2933 ITGEQVDAKSNQL

-2951 REDGAKRWNYISYL
+2951 REDGTKRWNYISYL

-3018 RQAASE
+3018 RQSADE
-3024 AALQYPTITS
+3024 ATLQYPTITS

-3039 QATRSAD
+3039 QATRSAA
-3046 EETLTSRGNRKY
+3046 EEIVTSRGNNKY

-3073 AQGDILVAYIGG
+3073 IYGDMLVAYIGG
-3085 ERRGETAIITLP
+3085 ERRGETAITALP
-3097 GNGDLFFL
+3097 GNGERFFL

-3114 IDLVLERN
+3114 IDLVLERD
-3122 GQTIGYASG
+3122 GQAVGYASG
-3131 MLTYGN
+3131 VITYGN
-3137 NATIGTV
+3137 NAAIGTV
-3144 EQPVKIDM
+3144 EEPVKIDM
-3152 AQPADGVQL
+3152 ALPADGVQL

-3170 NIRLAADVE
+3170 NISLAADVE

-3208 VWTAGSTTPTG
+3208 VWTAGTTTPAG
-3219 VYVVIVDVDGNVTS
+3219 VYVVTVDVDGNAIS

>member
-1 METKVQD
+1 MTEQESHSYT
-8 NVPRRASLPPG
+8 LP
-19 QANARAA
+19 
-26 GRSMLAMAMLL
+26 
-37 LLMWCVPQRAMAGY
+37 
-51 VDDFKKTTVTNH
+51 
-63 LDNGGYISVRFIIY
+63 
-77 NSDGK
+77 
-82 DDGIDPDWCK
+82 
-92 SHIDID
+92 
-98 SEPVLFIRSLTVH
+98 
-111 DEPQSHDNKGY
+111 
-122 RWAQVFKTDSKKVA
+122 
-136 RIESQVIPNV
+136 
-146 STGEQ
+146 
-151 VWEEVTA
+151 TA
-158 VNVGF
+158 
-163 GKDSPNSDAKNYHQ
+163 
-177 FNYIESGN
+177 
-185 ETYTYAEF
+185 
-193 RIYPSAEWL
+193 
-202 KERGD
+202 
-207 KGEGI
+207 
-212 TVGGARYIDCTDA
+212 
-225 GSGSRDDFD
+225 
-234 VPVASETCVFTIP
+234 
-247 NTPSL
+247 PSL
-252 SFSFSQNAGYQNIT
+252 SWNYSSNPGYQAVS
-266 FQGTQNDKYSVNGGA
+266 FQGQQGDKYTITDQSGEKMISV
-281 QKTIANTGS
+281 TGPVNVDYAVRNS
-290 INLDFGVQNT
+290 AHTVSMT
-300 ERKVTLNYYK
+300 YYK
-310 RFSAYQYY
+310 KISDWQHIDVKATD
-318 PLSSSITIPAYQ
+318 ITIPAYQ

-347 TWSIAA
+347 TWSITA

-407 YRLRRTNAAAWNWGY
+407 YRLRRTNASAWNWSY

-517 YAAQSPVMVESDG
+517 YSTQSPVEVKSNG
-530 NLYSTSM
+530 NLYSSEM
-537 GYVATAIASK
+537 GYIKTVTASK

-555 LEWEIEGGPVDQFS
+555 LEWEIEGGSVDQFS

-621 GNDQVP
+621 GNDQIP

-638 TGNIYGRVTFENGQ
+638 TGDIYGRVTFENGQ

-670 GKAYVVDGNDYLK
+670 GKAYVVDGNDYLT

-694 ATATLEAWIRPE
+694 AAVTLEAWIRPE

-729 KVGSQ
+729 KVGTQ
-734 EVTSASSLSIYTQDA
+734 EVTSASSLSIYTDEQ

-784 ANQVVMAADG
+784 TNQVVMATDG

-801 VRIWNVAR
+801 VRIWSVAR

-843 FDISYKGNNYNQNH
+843 FDISYNGINYNQNH

-865 SSTDIPTLSQLGYK
+865 SSTDIPTLSQLGHK

-955 GVSFNI
+955 GVNFAV
-961 DGITAMSAK
+961 DGITAMSSK
-970 GAILKT
+970 GEVLKT

-989 QHEVKAVMNNHEF
+989 QHEVKAVLQNHEF
-1002 ELNGRITNSD
+1002 ELGGRITNSD

-1040 GGAVQEEFPL
+1040 GGALQEAFAL
-1050 GHSLSTNNLADSV
+1050 GHSLSTNNLADG
-1063 IVTLTYQNESY
+1063 ITVTLTYQNDSY
-1074 MMTTAAPDQPLVEG
+1074 LMTTASPDQPLVEG

-1137 VLGHDD
+1137 VPGHDD

-1155 SFIKEDVVYDYT
+1155 CPVKEDVVYEYT
-1167 DEQGVAHSDTT
+1167 DEEGVAHSDTT

-1196 KQLEGPGGRAMGYF
+1196 KQLENGQPVDYF
-1210 GKKQMEVARLD
+1210 GKRNQSVERLD
-1221 NTLNDTVTFVDN
+1221 KVFNETVSFVNDN
-1233 KGKYTLDM
+1233 GEYTMGM
-1241 PVFEQGNTI
+1241 PVFEQGNTV
-1250 TMSISV
+1250 TMGISV
-1256 YEEYIYKDKQGKAK
+1256 YEEYIYKDEQGKTK
-1270 ADMESDKVPTADAT
+1270 AGMVSDKVATADAV
-1284 LSFAASDLPYGA
+1284 LSFTASDLPYG
-1296 IEDVEVDEKG
+1296 EQESLEVDSAG
-1306 YAEFQFVVTDP
+1306 YAEYTFTVADP
-1317 EFTAAQRTL
+1317 EFTSAQRTL
-1326 DITMNYGEDGT
+1326 DITMSYGEDGT

-1347 VIVLGAKNTGADFV
+1347 VIVLGAKNKGTDFV

-1376 GSNSYAYLEKGA
+1376 GSNSYSFLEKGA
-1388 TFTTTET
+1388 TVTSTDT
-1395 YNGVAFN
+1395 YTGVAYN
-1402 EGGEYFETKTGARVV
+1402 EGGEYFDTSVGTESV
-1417 TFAGVGAGVIKSA
+1417 TFAGVGVGTANKHDLES
-1430 DMENEWKVGVV
+1430 EYKVGII
-1441 HSEAI
+1441 HSEEV
-1446 GGADS
+1446 GGDNS
-1451 WTKSTTTT
+1451 WTRSTTTT

-1473 NGDLYVGYST
+1473 DGDLYVGYST

-1497 KEIYNTAP
+1497 KEIYNAAP
-1505 AEYEVYEEITP
+1505 ERYEVYEEITP
-1516 IATSDVL
+1516 VATSDVL
-1523 LVRTNG
+1523 LVKTSG
-1529 ISLSQSYNTMFV
+1529 ISMSQQYETMFV
-1541 YPQVHIEQVLIPEL
+1541 YPQIHIEEVLIPQL
-1555 TKLRNSL
+1555 IDIRNGL
-1562 LYQQTD
+1562 LYQATD
-1568 NLDFQAMA
+1568 SLNFQAMA
-1576 DRDGKPVY
+1576 DQSGQAVY
-1584 VSKLTADNPNYG
+1584 VSKLTPDDPNYG
-1596 KSNKDAVFK
+1596 KSNNDAVFK
-1605 QNPKD
+1605 LNAKD

-1618 IYFPTDVE
+1618 VYFPTENPGMGTDS
-1626 AEEVRDTIL
+1626 IMS
-1635 ILNQW
+1635 LNQSIQNW
-1640 IDSWVERLAA
+1640 IDLLADNEADKA
-1650 NEEAKA
+1650 N
-1656 KAELLQN
+1656 AELLQN
-1663 YSFQAGA
+1663 YSFHAGSE
-1670 GVEYSESFSYTTSE
+1670 VEYAESYSHVFNKTTR
-1684 TSTFTLGIGVDFASK
+1684 FTLGIGVDFASK
-1699 IGAGSDGAGFY
+1699 IGCLINGTGFF
-1710 IDVEETI
+1710 IDVEEKI

-1723 EFTDEEEAS
+1723 EFSTESDGTQ
-1732 HCKGFV
+1732 CKGFV
-1738 LEDEGSDYL
+1738 LAEDGADYI

-1753 ESGYREGDQYI
+1753 PSGYKEGDEYIRYSDIKDNKDQY
-1764 DYDDINSQSQA
+1764 Y
-1775 FSTFI
+1775 STFI

-1788 SCPYEG
+1788 SCPYED
-1794 AYVSKYFEPGQHVL
+1794 AYVSKYFDPGTVL
-1808 SEATI
+1808 SEATV
-1813 QMEVPEISVE
+1813 QVELPEISVE

-1838 TLYLRNNSEA
+1838 TLYLRNNSEV
-1848 KEAGWFD
+1848 KEDSWFD

-1868 LLMDGAPIGNG
+1868 LIMDGAPIGNG

-1904 DNLRLKLQSQCQ
+1904 DNLRLQLQSQCQ
-1916 SDPTDFLDDIMD
+1916 SDPTDFLDDIYD
-1928 DVVFSVHYIPSATDV
+1928 DVVFSVHFIPSATDV

-1956 QLPTVNIE
+1956 QLPTINVG
-1964 GIEKH
+1964 GIQKH

-2001 WTTLMSYYNDQALYD
+2001 WTTLMSYYNDQALYE
-2016 QAIANGQN
+2016 QAIANGKN

-2044 LQDQHYDLRAVGTSM
+2044 LQDQRYDLRAVGTSM

-2225 GRVSAYYNYVEY
+2225 GRVTAYYNYVEY
-2237 IAEVAVDRYA
+2237 ITDAAVDRYA

-2293 AESNLMAYYPMSEAK
+2293 AETNLIAYYPMSEAK

-2381 RGDGTDMGGSRDLF
+2381 RGDGAEMGGSRDLF

-2432 RTSGRAQILIDG
+2432 RTNGRAQILIDG
-2444 KLNSYFDA
+2444 KLNTYFDA

-2465 GARTW
+2465 GARSW
-2470 MPADSYEEQVDNF
+2470 MPEGTVYKEQVDNF

-2540 KDMRVQSDPEMAVA
+2540 KDMKVQPDPEMAVA

-2670 TIENMPTWL
+2670 TIENMPAWL
-2679 DVNPMS
+2679 DVNPTS

-2740 DPADYKYTMSVFG
+2740 NPADYKYTMSVFG

-2765 GDILAVFDGAECV
+2765 EDILAVFDGAECV
-2778 GVANNMYSKVNDMYY
+2778 GVTNNMYSKVNDMYY

-2798 YSNEVSKKGLEFRIW
+2798 YANEVSKKGLEFRIW

-2843 VVFTA
+2843 VIFTA

-3024 AALQYPTITS
+3024 ATLQYPTITS

-3122 GQTIGYASG
+3122 GQAIGYASG

-3219 VYVVIVDVDGNVTS
+3219 VYVVIVDVDGHVTS

>member
-1 METKVQD
+1 MKTKVQD

-37 LLMWCVPQRAMAGY
+37 LLMWCVPQRAMADDFNAGWVSVDFSNLQTKGY
-51 VDDFKKTTVTNH
+51 VSVKVP
-63 LDNGGYISVRFIIY
+63 LRDNNNTDEWAKSSYIYINGETADYQAVEFY
-77 NSDGK
+77 NSTAQKESTDREGT
-82 DDGIDPDWCK
+82 
-92 SHIDID
+92 
-98 SEPVLFIRSLTVH
+98 FIRKNCAYIEIVN
-111 DEPQSHDNKGY
+111 EKGE
-122 RWAQVFKTDSKKVA
+122 VKGTSGTITDFFSK
-136 RIESQVIPNV
+136 SGTTT
-146 STGEQ
+146 TGE
-151 VWEEVTA
+151 V
-158 VNVGF
+158 
-163 GKDSPNSDAKNYHQ
+163 
-177 FNYIESGN
+177 
-185 ETYTYAEF
+185 
-193 RIYPSAEWL
+193 RIYPTVEQL
-202 KERGD
+202 KTGNISIKVRLRWVSRGTAGD
-207 KGEGI
+207 GEVL
-212 TVGGARYIDCTDA
+212 TEQKSQSYTLPTA
-225 GSGSRDDFD
+225 
-234 VPVASETCVFTIP
+234 
-247 NTPSL
+247 PSL
-252 SFSFSQNAGYQNIT
+252 SWNYSSNPGYQAVS
-266 FQGTQNDKYSVNGGA
+266 FQGQQGDKYTITDQSGEKMISV
-281 QKTIANTGS
+281 TGPVNVDYAVRNS
-290 INLDFGVQNT
+290 AHTVSMT
-300 ERKVTLNYYK
+300 YYK
-310 RFSAYQYY
+310 KISDWQSIDVKATD
-318 PLSSSITIPAYQ
+318 ITIPAYQ

-347 TWSIAA
+347 TWSITA

-407 YRLRRTNAAAWNWGY
+407 YRLRRTNASAWNWSY

-517 YAAQSPVMVESDG
+517 YSTQSPVEVKSNG
-530 NLYSTSM
+530 NLYSSEM
-537 GYVATAIASK
+537 GYIKTVTASK

-555 LEWEIEGGPVDQFS
+555 LEWEIEGGSVDQFS

-638 TGNIYGRVTFENGQ
+638 TGDIYGRVTFENGQ

-694 ATATLEAWIRPE
+694 AAVTLEAWIRPE
-706 AAGTIIKKAGMYELL
+706 AAGTIIKKAGMYELN
-721 YKGGKIAF
+721 YKNGKVAF

-734 EVTSASSLSIYTQDA
+734 EVTSASSLSIYTDEQ

-784 ANQVVMAADG
+784 VNQVVMAADG

-843 FDISYKGNNYNQNH
+843 FDISYNGINYNQNH

-865 SSTDIPTLSQLGYK
+865 SSTDIPTLSQLGHK

-961 DGITAMSAK
+961 DGTPAMGNK
-970 GAILKT
+970 NEMLKT

-989 QHEVKAVMNNHEF
+989 QHEVKAVLQNHEF
-1002 ELNGRITNSD
+1002 ELGGRITNSD

-1050 GHSLSTNNLADSV
+1050 GHSLSTNNLADGV
-1063 IVTLTYQNESY
+1063 TVTLTYQNESY

-1088 RTEKTIAHLNSK
+1088 TVEKSVTHFNDK
-1100 HKTTSVYQGNTVT
+1100 HKTTSIYKGNTVT

-1137 VLGHDD
+1137 VPGHDD

-1221 NTLNDTVTFVDN
+1221 NTLSDTVTFIDD
-1233 KGKYTLDM
+1233 KGGYTLGM
-1241 PVFEQGNTI
+1241 PVFEQGR
-1250 TMSISV
+1250 TMVMGISV
-1256 YEEYIYKDKQGKAK
+1256 YEEYIYKDEQGKAK
-1270 ADMESDKVPTADAT
+1270 AGKESDKVPTTDAV
-1284 LSFAASDLPYGA
+1284 LSFTASDLPYGKQ
-1296 IEDVEVDEKG
+1296 EDLEVDLAG
-1306 YAEFQFVVTDP
+1306 YAEYQFKVTDP

-1326 DITMNYGEDGT
+1326 DITMSYGEDGT

-1347 VIVLGAKNTGADFV
+1347 VIVLGAKNKGTDFV

-1376 GSNSYAYLEKGA
+1376 GSHSYSYLEKGA
-1388 TFTTTET
+1388 TFTSTDT
-1395 YNGVAFN
+1395 YNGVVIN
-1402 EGGEYFETKTGARVV
+1402 EGQETAGGYLGKKTVLF
-1417 TFAGVGAGVIKSA
+1417 TGVSNEETNVI
-1430 DMENEWKVGVV
+1430 NNVHGGII
-1441 HSEAI
+1441 HSEEI
-1446 GGADS
+1446 GGTDS
-1451 WTKSTTTT
+1451 WTKTVTTT
-1459 TRIQTSADPAYVGA
+1459 TRFQTSADPLYVGA

-1483 NISVGQSNNVTVVS
+1483 NITVGQCDNMTVVS
-1497 KEIYNTAP
+1497 KDIYNESP
-1505 AEYEVYEEITP
+1505 DEYEVYEAITP
-1516 IATSDVL
+1516 IATSDAL
-1523 LVRTNG
+1523 LVKTSG
-1529 ISLSQSYNTMFV
+1529 INLSQSFNTLFA
-1541 YPQVHIEQVLIPEL
+1541 YPQIHIEQVLIPEL
-1555 TKLRNSL
+1555 TTLRNSL
-1562 LYQQTD
+1562 LYQESD

-1576 DRDGKPVY
+1576 DQSGQAVY
-1584 VSKLTADNPNYG
+1584 VSKLAPDDPDYG
-1596 KSNKDAVFK
+1596 KNNSDVDLF
-1605 QNPKD
+1605 
-1610 IYDGESYK
+1610 DGESYK
-1618 IYFPTDVE
+1618 IYFPENVE
-1626 AEEVRDTIL
+1626 ASGQRDTIL
-1635 ILNQW
+1635 VLNQW
-1640 IDSWVERLAA
+1640 IDSWKARLRD
-1650 NEEAKA
+1650 NEEQKA
-1656 KAELLQN
+1656 NASTLVQN

-1670 GVEYSESFSYTTSE
+1670 DIEYSEGFSYTTVKTANFKLGLGAKVIAEWGAKFNE
-1684 TSTFTLGIGVDFASK
+1684 TGVVFNL
-1699 IGAGSDGAGFY
+1699 
-1710 IDVEETI
+1710 EETI
-1717 KTEHGG
+1717 TTEHGG
-1723 EFTDEEEAS
+1723 EFTDEEESS

-1738 LEDEGSDYL
+1738 LAESGDDDYL
-1747 SVDVCR
+1747 SVDVLR
-1753 ESGYREGDQYI
+1753 ENGYNEGDQYI
-1764 DYDDINSQSQA
+1764 EYDDINSQSQT

-1813 QMEVPEISVE
+1813 QLEVPEISVE
-1823 KSFIENVPSGQSAYF
+1823 KSFIENVPSGQPAYF
-1838 TLYLRNNSEA
+1838 TLYLRNNSESQ
-1848 KEAGWFD
+1848 EDCWYD
-1855 LVMDDASNPYGAQ
+1855 LIMDDASNPNGAQ
-1868 LLMDGAPIGNG
+1868 LIMDGAPIGNG

-1888 TLVKTLEVRK
+1888 TLVKTLEVHK

-1928 DVVFSVHYIPSATDV
+1928 DVMFSVHFIPSATDV
-1943 NISKP
+1943 KISKP

-2293 AESNLMAYYPMSEAK
+2293 AESNLMAYYPMNEAK
-2308 GSVLTDKA
+2308 GNVLTDKA

-2444 KLNSYFDA
+2444 QLNSYFDA

-2491 RLWNLYKNETLV
+2491 RLWNLYKNEALV

-2694 DITFTIDAG
+2694 DITFSIDAG

-2727 TVKVNGEKPEWSV
+2727 TVKVCGEKPEWSV
-2740 DPADYKYTMSVFG
+2740 NPADYKYTMSVFG
-2753 KLLVNGVYSADE
+2753 KLLINDVYSADE
-2765 GDILAVFDGAECV
+2765 EDVLAVFDGAECV

-2798 YSNEVSKKGLEFRIW
+2798 YANEVNKKGLEFRIW
-2813 DASTGITYV
+2813 DASTGATYV

-2843 VVFTA
+2843 VIFTA

-3024 AALQYPTITS
+3024 ATLQYPTITS

-3085 ERRGETAIITLP
+3085 ERRGETAITTLP
-3097 GNGDLFFL
+3097 GNEDLFFL

-3122 GQTIGYASG
+3122 GQTIGYANG

-3152 AQPADGVQL
+3152 ALPADGVQL

>member
-1 METKVQD
+1 MKTKVQD

-19 QANARAA
+19 QASERAA
-26 GRSMLAMAMLL
+26 GRSVLAMAMLL
-37 LLMWCVPQRAMAGY
+37 LLMWCVPQRAMADDFNAGWISVDFSNLQTKGY
-51 VDDFKKTTVTNH
+51 VSVKVPLRDNNKT
-63 LDNGGYISVRFIIY
+63 DEWAKSSYIYINGEKDEHQAVEFY
-77 NSDGK
+77 NSTEQKESTDKEGT
-82 DDGIDPDWCK
+82 
-92 SHIDID
+92 
-98 SEPVLFIRSLTVH
+98 FIRKDCAYIEIVN
-111 DEPQSHDNKGY
+111 EKGE
-122 RWAQVFKTDSKKVA
+122 VKGTSGTITDFFSK
-136 RIESQVIPNV
+136 SGTTT
-146 STGEQ
+146 TGE
-151 VWEEVTA
+151 V
-158 VNVGF
+158 
-163 GKDSPNSDAKNYHQ
+163 
-177 FNYIESGN
+177 
-185 ETYTYAEF
+185 
-193 RIYPSAEWL
+193 RIYPTVKQLKTGNISIKVWL
-202 KERGD
+202 RWVSRSTAGDGDAWTEQKSQSYTLPTAPSMNWNYSSNPGYQVVNFSGSEGD
-207 KGEGI
+207 KYTI
-212 TVGGARYIDCTDA
+212 TGKSQTEIQSGGT
-225 GSGSRDDFD
+225 
-234 VPVASETCVFTIP
+234 V
-247 NTPSL
+247 
-252 SFSFSQNAGYQNIT
+252 
-266 FQGTQNDKYSVNGGA
+266 SVDYA
-281 QKTIANTGS
+281 
-290 INLDFGVQNT
+290 VQNEART
-300 ERKVTLNYYK
+300 VSMTYYK
-310 RFSAYQYY
+310 KISDWQFIDVEATD
-318 PLSSSITIPAYQ
+318 ITIPAYQ
-330 HPTDFKAT
+330 HPTDFKVT
-338 QLADGDVKV
+338 QQADGDVKV
-347 TWSIAA
+347 TWSIAS

-380 GTLAFEGAKSYTLT
+380 GTLAFEGAKSYSLT

-422 VKTTSID
+422 VKSTSID

-434 KGVATARGENTEDG
+434 KKIATARGENTEDG
-448 QVKLTWTYDNGNIW
+448 QVKLTWTYDGGNIW
-462 SDNSSVMV
+462 SDNSNVMV
-470 VRTNTNKGTSTTY
+470 KRTNTTTGVSTTY

-501 CDVYSYTIYVQ
+501 CDVYSYSIYVQ

-517 YAAQSPVMVESDG
+517 YATQAEMQVVSDG
-530 NLYSTSM
+530 NLYSTSI

-555 LEWEIEGGPVDQFS
+555 LEWEIEGGSVDEFS

-584 EQIEA
+584 EQIDA

-621 GNDQVP
+621 GNDQIP

-638 TGNIYGRVTFENGQ
+638 TGDIYGRVTFENGQ

-662 MAEGEGIA
+662 IAEGEGIT
-670 GKAYVVDGNDYLK
+670 GKAYVADGNDQLK

-694 ATATLEAWIRPE
+694 ATVTLEAWIRPE

-758 DEDYLYIYLNGVQEA
+758 DEDYIYIYLNGVQEA
-773 RTQRTA
+773 RAQRTA

-784 ANQVVMAADG
+784 TNQVVMAADG

-820 YLVGNETGLKAYY
+820 YLVGNETGLMAYY
-833 TFDYAVESSF
+833 TFDYAVASSF
-843 FDISYKGNNYNQNH
+843 FDISYNGINYNQNH

-865 SSTDIPTLSQLGYK
+865 SSTDIPTLSQLGHK
-879 GYTGADGAYT
+879 GYTGADGAYS

-955 GVSFNI
+955 GVSFYI
-961 DGITAMSAK
+961 DGTPAMGSK
-970 GAILKT
+970 NELLKT

-989 QHEVKAVMNNHEF
+989 QHEVKAVMQNHEF
-1002 ELNGRITNSD
+1002 ELGGRITNSD

-1050 GHSLSTNNLADSV
+1050 GHSLSTNNLADGV
-1063 IVTLTYQNESY
+1063 TVTLTYQNESY

-1088 RTEKTIAHLNSK
+1088 TVEKSVTHFNNK
-1100 HKTTSVYQGNTVT
+1100 HKTTSIYKGNTVT

-1137 VLGHDD
+1137 VPGHDN
-1143 MPGSGEELSLSN
+1143 MPGNGEELSLSN
-1155 SFIKEDVVYDYT
+1155 SFAKEDVVYDYT

-1196 KQLEGPGGRAMGYF
+1196 QQLEGPSGRAMGYF
-1210 GKKQMEVARLD
+1210 GKKQKEIARLD
-1221 NTLNDTVTFVDN
+1221 NNLNETVTFVDD
-1233 KGKYTLDM
+1233 KGGYALGM

-1250 TMSISV
+1250 TMGINV
-1256 YEEYIYKDKQGKAK
+1256 YEEYIYKDEEGKAK
-1270 ADMESDKVPTADAT
+1270 AGMVSDKVPTPDAT
-1284 LSFAASDLPYGA
+1284 LSFAASDLPYGKQED
-1296 IEDVEVDEKG
+1296 IEVNEMG
-1306 YAEFQFVVTDP
+1306 YAEYTFKVDQP

-1326 DITMNYGEDGT
+1326 DITMSYGEDGT

-1347 VIVLGAKNTGADFV
+1347 VIVLGAKNKGTGFV

-1388 TFTTTET
+1388 TFTSTET
-1395 YNGVAFN
+1395 YNGIVFN
-1402 EGGEYFETKTGARVV
+1402 EGQVTSGGYFGTKTQLFTGASVE
-1417 TFAGVGAGVIKSA
+1417 TINVI
-1430 DMENEWKVGVV
+1430 NNVHGGVV
-1441 HSEAI
+1441 HSEEI
-1446 GGADS
+1446 GGTNS
-1451 WTKSTTTT
+1451 WTETVTTT
-1459 TRIQTSADPAYVGA
+1459 TRFQTSADPLYVGA

-1483 NISVGQSNNVTVVS
+1483 NITVGQCDNLTVVS
-1497 KEIYNTAP
+1497 KDIYNESP
-1505 AEYEVYEEITP
+1505 GEYEVYEDITP

-1523 LVRTNG
+1523 LVKTNG
-1529 ISLSQSYNTMFV
+1529 INLSQSFNTLFA
-1541 YPQVHIEQVLIPEL
+1541 YPQIHIEQVLIPEL
-1555 TKLRNSL
+1555 TTLRNKL

-1576 DRDGKPVY
+1576 NRDGKPVY
-1584 VSKLTADNPNYG
+1584 VSKLTPDDPDYG
-1596 KSNKDAVFK
+1596 MNNSDEELF
-1605 QNPKD
+1605 
-1610 IYDGESYK
+1610 DGDSYK
-1618 IYFPTDVE
+1618 IYFPENVAANE
-1626 AEEVRDTIL
+1626 QRDTIL

-1640 IDSWVERLAA
+1640 IDTWRKRLKE
-1650 NEEAKA
+1650 NEEHKA
-1656 KAELLQN
+1656 KASTLVQN
-1663 YSFQAGA
+1663 YSFQAGTDI
-1670 GVEYSESFSYTTSE
+1670 EYSESFTHTTVE
-1684 TSTFTLGIGVDFASK
+1684 TTNFKLGLGVKVIAEWGATINSTGVVFNL
-1699 IGAGSDGAGFY
+1699 
-1710 IDVEETI
+1710 EETI

-1723 EFTDEEEAS
+1723 EFTNEEEANN
-1732 HCKGFV
+1732 CKGFV
-1738 LEDEGSDYL
+1738 LAESGDDDYL
-1747 SVDVCR
+1747 SVDVLR
-1753 ESGYREGDQYI
+1753 ESGYIEGDQYVK
-1764 DYDDINSQSQA
+1764 YDDINSKDQT
-1775 FSTFI
+1775 FSTFV

-1788 SCPYEG
+1788 SCPYED
-1794 AYVSKYFEPGQHVL
+1794 ADVSKYYEPGQHVL

-1813 QMEVPEISVE
+1813 QLEVPEISVE
-1823 KSFIENVPSGQSAYF
+1823 KSFIENVPSGQPAYF

-1848 KEAGWFD
+1848 QEDCWYD
-1855 LVMDDASNPYGAQ
+1855 LVMDDASNPNGAR
-1868 LLMDGAPIGNG
+1868 LIMDGAPIGNG

-1888 TLVKTLEVRK
+1888 TLVKTLEVHK

-1943 NISKP
+1943 KISKP

-1956 QLPTVNIE
+1956 QLPTVEEE
-1964 GIEKH
+1964 GVKKH

-2059 INNVEYEKVSEVYS
+2059 INNVEYEKVSEVYT

-2159 EMWILADKAQE
+2159 EMWILADKAQD
-2170 AVLFSQGNNDNAIEL
+2170 AVLFSQGNDDNAIEL
-2185 GLTADN
+2185 GITADN

-2197 GKKELT
+2197 GKKEIT

-2237 IAEVAVDRYA
+2237 ISGAAADRYA

-2285 GSMTLLSG
+2285 GSLTMLSG
-2293 AESNLMAYYPMSEAK
+2293 AETNLIAYYPMNEAK
-2308 GSVLTDKA
+2308 GNVLTDKA

-2331 EGRALALNGTD
+2331 EGRALSLNGTD

-2356 LMDYTLELWFNAA
+2356 LMDYTMELWFNAA

-2381 RGDGTDMGGSRDLF
+2381 RGDGTDLGGSRDLF

-2404 TFRNNGVTAIAEG
+2404 TFRNNGVTAIADG

-2444 KLNSYFDA
+2444 QLNTYFSA
-2452 TDLGGIAAAYITL
+2452 VDLGGVAAAYITL
-2465 GARTW
+2465 GARSW
-2470 MPADSYEEQVDNF
+2470 MPEGTYEEEIDNF

-2540 KDMRVQSDPEMAVA
+2540 KDMKVQPDPEMAVA

-2596 ESWERIE
+2596 EAWDRVE

-2670 TIENMPTWL
+2670 TIENMPSWL
-2679 DVNPMS
+2679 DVTPMS

-2703 LNIGTYDEVIYMRN
+2703 LNIGSYDEVIYMRN
-2717 DNNVVEALPL
+2717 DNNVVEALPM
-2727 TVKVNGEKPEWSV
+2727 TIKVCGEKPEWSV
-2740 DPADYKYTMSVFG
+2740 NPADYKYTMSVFG
-2753 KLLVNGVYSADE
+2753 KMLINNVYSIDE
-2765 GDILAVFDGAECV
+2765 EDMLAVFDGAECV
-2778 GVANNMYSKVNDMYY
+2778 GVAYNQYYKANDMYY

-2798 YSNEVSKKGLEFRIW
+2798 YSNEVSKQGLEFRIW

-2822 AVPSQTI
+2822 ATPSQTI
-2829 DFANNGVVGTSLNP
+2829 DFANNGVVGTSLEP

-2848 KDMKVQRI
+2848 KDTKVQRI

-2866 LGVKNDN
+2866 LGVTNSN
-2873 MNDLNKLFK
+2873 MGDLNKLLK

-2904 TDGWVSNGLTALDN
+2904 TNGWVSNGLNALDN

-2924 KSNEARTLD
+2924 KSSEARTLD
-2933 ITGEQVDAKTNQL
+2933 ITGEQVDAKSNQL

-2951 REDGAKRWNYISYL
+2951 REDGTKRWNYISYL

-3018 RQAASE
+3018 RQSADE
-3024 AALQYPTITS
+3024 ATLQYPTISS

-3039 QATRSAD
+3039 QATRSAA
-3046 EETLTSRGNRKY
+3046 EEIVTSRGNNKY

-3073 AQGDILVAYIGG
+3073 IYGDMLVAYIGG
-3085 ERRGETAIITLP
+3085 ERRGETAITALP
-3097 GNGDLFFL
+3097 GDAEGIFFL
-3105 TVAGDKAEA
+3105 TVAGDKAETV
-3114 IDLVLERN
+3114 DLVLERD
-3122 GQTIGYASG
+3122 GQAIGYASG
-3131 MLTYGN
+3131 VLTYGN
-3137 NATIGTV
+3137 NAALGTIEEPIKV
-3144 EQPVKIDM
+3144 DM
-3152 AQPADGVQL
+3152 ALPADGVQL
-3161 YPLPFEEVL
+3161 YPLPFEEIL
-3170 NIRLAADVE
+3170 NIRLAADVD

-3208 VWTAGSTTPTG
+3208 IWTAGSTTPTG
-3219 VYVVIVDVDGNVTS
+3219 VYVVTVDVDGNVTS
-3233 HKVVKK
+3233 HKVVKN

>member
-1 METKVQD
+1 MKTKVQD

-19 QANARAA
+19 QASERAA

-37 LLMWCVPQRAMAGY
+37 LLMWCVPQRAMADDFNAGWVSVDFSNLQTKGY
-51 VDDFKKTTVTNH
+51 VSVKVPLRDNNKT
-63 LDNGGYISVRFIIY
+63 DEWAKSSYIYINGEKDEHIAVEFY
-77 NSDGK
+77 NSTEQKESTDKEGT
-82 DDGIDPDWCK
+82 
-92 SHIDID
+92 
-98 SEPVLFIRSLTVH
+98 FIRKDCAYIEIVN
-111 DEPQSHDNKGY
+111 EKGE
-122 RWAQVFKTDSKKVA
+122 VKGTSGTITDFFSK
-136 RIESQVIPNV
+136 SGTTT
-146 STGEQ
+146 TGE
-151 VWEEVTA
+151 V
-158 VNVGF
+158 
-163 GKDSPNSDAKNYHQ
+163 
-177 FNYIESGN
+177 
-185 ETYTYAEF
+185 
-193 RIYPSAEWL
+193 RIYPTVKQLKTGNISIKVWL
-202 KERGD
+202 RWVSRGTAGDGDVWTEQKSQSYTLPTAPSMNWNYSSNPGYQVVNFSGSEGD
-207 KGEGI
+207 KYTI
-212 TVGGARYIDCTDA
+212 TGKSQTEIQSGGTVSVDYAVRNEARTV
-225 GSGSRDDFD
+225 SM
-234 VPVASETCVFTIP
+234 T
-247 NTPSL
+247 
-252 SFSFSQNAGYQNIT
+252 
-266 FQGTQNDKYSVNGGA
+266 
-281 QKTIANTGS
+281 
-290 INLDFGVQNT
+290 
-300 ERKVTLNYYK
+300 YYK
-310 RFSAYQYY
+310 KISDWQFIDVEATD
-318 PLSSSITIPAYQ
+318 ITIPAYQ
-330 HPTDFKAT
+330 HPTDFKVT
-338 QLADGDVKV
+338 QQADGDVKV
-347 TWSIAA
+347 TWSIAS

-359 TGGDFEVQR
+359 TGGEFEVQR

-394 DDVSEKNLNGKYY
+394 DEVSEKNLNGKYY

-422 VKTTSID
+422 VKSTSID

-434 KGVATARGENTEDG
+434 KKIATARGENTKDG

-462 SDNSSVMV
+462 SDNSNVMV
-470 VRTNTNKGTSTTY
+470 KRTNTTTGVSTTY
-483 AIADDMGV
+483 AIADDLNI

-501 CDVYSYTIYVQ
+501 CDVYIYNIYVQ

-517 YAAQSPVMVESDG
+517 YATQAEMQVVSDG
-530 NLYSTSM
+530 NLYSTSI

-555 LEWEIEGGPVDQFS
+555 LEWEIEGGSVDQFS

-584 EQIEA
+584 EQIDA

-621 GNDQVP
+621 GNDQIP

-638 TGNIYGRVTFENGQ
+638 TGDIYGRVTFENGQ
-652 AVAGVEVRAE
+652 AVADVEVRAE
-662 MAEGEGIA
+662 IAEGEGIT
-670 GKAYVVDGNDYLK
+670 GKAYVADGNDQLK

-694 ATATLEAWIRPE
+694 ATVTLEAWIRPE

-734 EVTSASSLSIYTQDA
+734 EVTSASSLSIYTQEQ

-843 FDISYKGNNYNQNH
+843 FDISYNGINYNQNH

-865 SSTDIPTLSQLGYK
+865 SSTDIPTLSQLGHK
-879 GYTGADGAYT
+879 GYTGADGAYS

-955 GVSFNI
+955 GVSFYI
-961 DGITAMSAK
+961 DGTPAMGSK
-970 GAILKT
+970 NELLKT

-989 QHEVKAVMNNHEF
+989 QHEVKAVMQNHEF
-1002 ELNGRITNSD
+1002 ELGGRITNSD

-1050 GHSLSTNNLADSV
+1050 GHSLSTNNLADGV
-1063 IVTLTYQNESY
+1063 TVTLTYQNESY

-1088 RTEKTIAHLNSK
+1088 TVEKSVAHFNNK
-1100 HKTTSVYQGNTVT
+1100 HKTTSIYKGNTVT

-1137 VLGHDD
+1137 VPGHDN
-1143 MPGSGEELSLSN
+1143 MPGNGEELSLSN
-1155 SFIKEDVVYDYT
+1155 SFAKEDVVYDYT

-1196 KQLEGPGGRAMGYF
+1196 QQLEGPSGRAMGYF
-1210 GKKQMEVARLD
+1210 GKKQKEIARLD
-1221 NTLNDTVTFVDN
+1221 NNLNETVTFVDD
-1233 KGKYTLDM
+1233 KGGYALGM

-1250 TMSISV
+1250 TMGINV
-1256 YEEYIYKDKQGKAK
+1256 YEEYIYKDEEGKAK
-1270 ADMESDKVPTADAT
+1270 AGMVSDKVPTTDAT
-1284 LSFAASDLPYGA
+1284 LSFAASDLPYGKQED
-1296 IEDVEVDEKG
+1296 IEVNEMG
-1306 YAEFQFVVTDP
+1306 YAEYTFKVDQP

-1326 DITMNYGEDGT
+1326 DITMSYGEDGT

-1347 VIVLGAKNTGADFV
+1347 VIVLGAKNKGTGFV

-1388 TFTTTET
+1388 TFTSTET
-1395 YNGVAFN
+1395 YNGIVFN
-1402 EGGEYFETKTGARVV
+1402 EGQVTSGGYFGTKTQLFTGASVE
-1417 TFAGVGAGVIKSA
+1417 TINVI
-1430 DMENEWKVGVV
+1430 NNVHGGVV
-1441 HSEAI
+1441 HSEEI
-1446 GGADS
+1446 GGTNS
-1451 WTKSTTTT
+1451 WTETVTTT
-1459 TRIQTSADPAYVGA
+1459 TRFQTSADPLYVGA

-1483 NISVGQSNNVTVVS
+1483 NITVGQCDNLTVVS
-1497 KEIYNTAP
+1497 KDIYNESP
-1505 AEYEVYEEITP
+1505 GEYEVYEDITP

-1523 LVRTNG
+1523 LVKTNG
-1529 ISLSQSYNTMFV
+1529 INLSQSFNTLFA
-1541 YPQVHIEQVLIPEL
+1541 YPQIHIEQVLIPEL
-1555 TKLRNSL
+1555 TTLRNKL

-1576 DRDGKPVY
+1576 NRDGKPVY
-1584 VSKLTADNPNYG
+1584 VSKLTPDDPDYG
-1596 KSNKDAVFK
+1596 MNNSDEELF
-1605 QNPKD
+1605 
-1610 IYDGESYK
+1610 DGDSYK
-1618 IYFPTDVE
+1618 IYFPENVAANE
-1626 AEEVRDTIL
+1626 QRDTIL

-1640 IDSWVERLAA
+1640 IDTWRKRLKE
-1650 NEEAKA
+1650 NEEHKA
-1656 KAELLQN
+1656 KASTLVQN
-1663 YSFQAGA
+1663 YSFQAGTDI
-1670 GVEYSESFSYTTSE
+1670 EYSESFTHTTVE
-1684 TSTFTLGIGVDFASK
+1684 TTNFKLGLGVKVIAEWGATINSTGVVFNL
-1699 IGAGSDGAGFY
+1699 
-1710 IDVEETI
+1710 EETI

-1723 EFTDEEEAS
+1723 EFTNEEEANN
-1732 HCKGFV
+1732 CKGFV
-1738 LEDEGSDYL
+1738 LAESGDDDYL
-1747 SVDVCR
+1747 SVDVLR
-1753 ESGYREGDQYI
+1753 ESGYIEGDQYVK
-1764 DYDDINSQSQA
+1764 YDDINSKDQT
-1775 FSTFI
+1775 FSTFV

-1788 SCPYEG
+1788 SCPYED
-1794 AYVSKYFEPGQHVL
+1794 ADVSKYYEPGQHVL

-1813 QMEVPEISVE
+1813 QLEVPEISVE
-1823 KSFIENVPSGQSAYF
+1823 KSFIENVPSGQPAYF

-1848 KEAGWFD
+1848 QEDCWYD
-1855 LVMDDASNPYGAQ
+1855 LVMDDASNPNGAR
-1868 LLMDGAPIGNG
+1868 LIMDGAPIGNG

-1888 TLVKTLEVRK
+1888 TLVKTLEVHK

-1943 NISKP
+1943 KISKP

-1956 QLPTVNIE
+1956 QLPTVNVE

-2001 WTTLMSYYNDQALYD
+2001 WTTLMSYYNDQALYE

-2059 INNVEYEKVSEVYS
+2059 INNVEYEKVSEVYT

-2197 GKKELT
+2197 GKKEIT

-2237 IAEVAVDRYA
+2237 IVEVAVDRYA

-2293 AESNLMAYYPMSEAK
+2293 AETNLLAYYPMNEAK

-2331 EGRALALNGTD
+2331 EGRALSLNGTD

-2356 LMDYTLELWFNAA
+2356 LMDYTMELWFNAA

-2381 RGDGTDMGGSRDLF
+2381 RGDGAEMGGSRDLF

-2432 RTSGRAQILIDG
+2432 RTNGRAQILIDG
-2444 KLNSYFDA
+2444 KLNTYFDA

-2465 GARTW
+2465 GARSW
-2470 MPADSYEEQVDNF
+2470 MPEGTVYKEQVDNF

-2540 KDMRVQSDPEMAVA
+2540 KDMKVQPDPEMAVA

-2670 TIENMPTWL
+2670 TIENMPAWL
-2679 DVNPMS
+2679 DVNPTS

-2740 DPADYKYTMSVFG
+2740 NPADYKYTMSVFG

-2765 GDILAVFDGAECV
+2765 EDILAVFDGAECV
-2778 GVANNMYSKVNDMYY
+2778 GVTNNMYSKVNDMYY

-2798 YSNEVSKKGLEFRIW
+2798 YANEVSKKGLEFRIW

-2843 VVFTA
+2843 VIFTA

-2904 TDGWVSNGLTALDN
+2904 TNGWVSNGLTALDN

-2924 KSNEARTLD
+2924 KSSEARTLD

-2951 REDGAKRWNYISYL
+2951 REDGTKRWNYISYL

-3024 AALQYPTITS
+3024 ATLQYPTITS